1 MKRKFISAMLFGA
14 LLIAPATTFVG
25 CADYDD
31 DIENLQDQITN
42 NATTLD
48 QLTKEKIQNVET
60 EIESLK
66 AANKQLQEAL
76 DKAKS
81 EGTDADAAT
90 LAAAQKLVEDAQAQ
104 LQAALD
110 AVNGDIT
117 GINGKITDIN
127 GQIIDLDAK
136 YTTANGQIIDLN
148 GKISDLDARL
158 LAQDGRLKS
167 VESLLAADGKLTLA
181 INDAQAL
188 AEKAYN
194 LAEQTAATAEANK
207 QAIKDA
213 ADNLKSIKESLEGQI
228 NTLSDKVNDLSKKLA
243 DQNAD
248 ITAQINSLKS
258 QLKDAQDGISANG
271 DKINENKQKID
282 GIVNQ
287 LLELEGK
294 IAANKLAVETL
305 ESNFLTKVNELV
317 AGPNGLKTS
326 IDGLK
331 NANETVNQR
340 LEAIDGR
347 LDGVDGRLDG
357 IDELIQ
363 SLAKSSDVTSSIDQ
377 LRQEIEAKI
386 GKLNEEGKKESVA
399 TLIAGINSSITSI
412 QGDITRIDGE
422 ITRIDGLIDVLF
434 TDLSNLVTS
443 LEIQDNTF
451 DAVWGK
457 VTAAN
462 VGNFAKDD
470 TKRLVC
476 FPEAS
481 NRKATRAFD
490 EYTVE
495 DVSGDMYLTI
505 NPTDIDFDNLK
516 VDLRNSL
523 DEKSTAYTLT
533 RAEVAE
539 GHLITRATKAQNGLY
554 HFRYKCSNTKP
565 SAEPQVSNVAY
576 AATVTF
582 PWTKK
587 GEKKPSERSVYSK
600 YDITFRPTRATAVAS
615 DGFGIGFDSE
625 VNTFNQTSVVNQPSW
640 NSIETKGVVRPV
652 ANKEN
657 PDAAFLVKLLLNTDH
672 KVYAKYIKC
681 TNALNS
687 NGGYDANAVAD
698 INKQSSAFDK
708 VIYATDKATDKDDP
722 DFKSLTIDVN
732 KYNGYTVS
740 FDYYIWNYDGSV
752 LKRTYTLN
760 FTKPLIADDNAHAE
774 VTPEAKTEQTAFADD
789 FANTLCMDAKRSIW
803 TGKATKFNV
812 LPISGEDAGS
822 VKSVTLTSADKQTNY
837 VSCNYNNGTKVAL
850 NHQNEIKN
858 LKFAYDP
865 TTIDLNKTYKFKVV
879 FYDANDNEVNTVNV
893 SYTMKTPTKWKEKI
907 VRGTNLFNNNV
918 AIFWAMSE
926 LDSNGNIVAAYGD
939 FSSIIANVNM
949 NFNNEGSK
957 ILFKNTDVYSQQNN
971 NLTYQPTSGL
981 TSYDKFVVPFAA
993 VDNNHIYNISAGVEY
1008 FGCRNLWQAVGGDG
1022 DFAVK
1027 FASRVLNAKGFN
1039 ASATI
1044 AYGAS
1049 TNINN
1054 ASINAYDPSK
1064 GFSNGQ
1070 GTKMNFLGSS
1080 SIDAQIKDV
1089 KVKFMNEG
1097 DKPLFSKAYLADAAG
1112 NMVEDMLTN
1121 TVTTP
1126 NNAAKADHIVLETK
1140 DKASVQLGHTTVTL
1154 QLFVTDVFGHCS
1166 EKNQYNIT
1174 IKIDPNLIPSHIKH
1188 RR

>member
-31 DIENLQDQITN
+31 DIENLQGQITN

-117 GINGKITDIN
+117 GINGKI
-127 GQIIDLDAK
+127 
-136 YTTANGQIIDLN
+136 
-148 GKISDLDARL
+148 SDLDARL

-194 LAEQTAATAEANK
+194 LAEKTAATADANK

-213 ADNLKSIKESLEGQI
+213 AENLKSIKESLEGQI

-258 QLKDAQDGISANG
+258 QLNDANEGISANG
-271 DKINENKQKID
+271 DKIIKNKQKID
-282 GIVNQ
+282 EIVGQLTELQNQ
-287 LLELEGK
+287 
-294 IAANKLAVETL
+294 INANKSKVETL
-305 ESNFLTKVNELV
+305 ESNYLSKVNELV
-317 AGPNGLKTS
+317 AGQNGLKTS
-326 IDGLK
+326 IEGLK
-331 NANETVNQR
+331 SANETINQR
-340 LEAIDGR
+340 LESAEGR
-347 LDGVDGRLDG
+347 LDT
-357 IDELIQ
+357 IDDLIA
-363 SLAKSSDVTSSIDQ
+363 SLAKSSDVTSSIDR
-377 LRQEIEAKI
+377 LREEIEAKI
-386 GKLNEEGKKESVA
+386 GKLNEEGKDDTVA
-399 TLIAGINSSITSI
+399 SLIAGINSSITSI

-476 FPEAS
+476 FPEKS

-554 HFRYKCSNTKP
+554 HFRYKCGNTKP
-565 SAEPQVSNVAY
+565 EAEPQVSNVAY

-615 DGFGIGFDSE
+615 NGFGIGFDSE

-837 VSCNYNNGTKVAL
+837 VSCNYNNTTKVAL

-865 TTIDLNKTYKFKVV
+865 TAIDLNKTYKFKVV

-949 NFNNEGSK
+949 NFDNEGSK

-1080 SIDAQIKDV
+1080 IDAQIKDV

-1140 DKASVQLGHTTVTL
+1140 DKASVQLGHATVTL
-1154 QLFVTDVFGHCS
+1154 HLFVTDVFGHCS

>member
-31 DIENLQDQITN
+31 DIENLQGQITN

-117 GINGKITDIN
+117 DI
-127 GQIIDLDAK
+127 
-136 YTTANGQIIDLN
+136 N

-258 QLKDAQDGISANG
+258 QLSDAKDGISANG
-271 DKINENKQKID
+271 DKINKNKQKID
-282 GIVNQ
+282 EIVGQLTELQNQ
-287 LLELEGK
+287 VAK
-294 IAANKLAVETL
+294 NKLAVETL
-305 ESNFLTKVNELV
+305 ESNYLSKVNELV
-317 AGPNGLKTS
+317 AGQNGLKTS
-326 IDGLK
+326 IEGLK
-331 NANETVNQR
+331 SANETINQR
-340 LEAIDGR
+340 LESAEGR
-347 LDGVDGRLDG
+347 LDT
-357 IDELIQ
+357 IDDLIA
-363 SLAKSSDVTSSIDQ
+363 SLAKSSDVTSSIDR
-377 LRQEIEAKI
+377 LREEIEAKI
-386 GKLNEEGKKESVA
+386 GKLNEEGKDDTVA
-399 TLIAGINSSITSI
+399 SLIAGINSSITSI

-476 FPEAS
+476 FPEKS

-554 HFRYKCSNTKP
+554 HFRYKCGNTKP
-565 SAEPQVSNVAY
+565 SAEPQASNVAY

-587 GEKKPSERSVYSK
+587 GEKKASERSVYSK

-625 VNTFNQTSVVNQPSW
+625 VNTFNQTSVVNQPTW

-657 PDAAFLVKLLLNTDH
+657 PDAAFLVKLLLNTDQ

-760 FTKPLIADDNAHAE
+760 FTKPLIADDNAHAV

-850 NHQNEIKN
+850 NNQNEIKN

-865 TTIDLNKTYKFKVV
+865 TAIDLNKTYKFRVV

-893 SYTMKTPTKWKEKI
+893 SYTMKAPTGWNAKI
-907 VRGTNLFNNNV
+907 VRGTNLFNNDV

-926 LDSNGNIVAAYGD
+926 LGTSGNVVAAYGD

-949 NFNNEGSK
+949 NFDNEGSK

-971 NLTYQPTSGL
+971 NLTYQPASGL

-1008 FGCRNLWQAVGGDG
+1008 FGCRNLWQAAGGDG
-1022 DFAVK
+1022 NFKVK

-1044 AYGAS
+1044 AYGAN

-1054 ASINAYDPSK
+1054 GSINAYDPSK

-1070 GTKMNFLGSS
+1070 GTKMNFLGS

-1097 DKPLFSKAYLADAAG
+1097 DKPLFSKAYLADDAG

>member
-31 DIENLQDQITN
+31 DIENLQGQITN

-117 GINGKITDIN
+117 GINGKI
-127 GQIIDLDAK
+127 
-136 YTTANGQIIDLN
+136 
-148 GKISDLDARL
+148 SDLDARL

-213 ADNLKSIKESLEGQI
+213 AANLKSIKESLEGQI
-228 NTLSDKVNDLSKKLA
+228 NTLSEKVNDLSKELA
-243 DQNAD
+243 KQNAD

-258 QLKDAQDGISANG
+258 QLSDANEGISANG
-271 DKINENKQKID
+271 DKINKNKQKID
-282 GIVNQ
+282 EIVGQLTELQNQ
-287 LLELEGK
+287 
-294 IAANKLAVETL
+294 INANKSKVETL
-305 ESNFLTKVNELV
+305 ESNYLSKVNELV
-317 AGPNGLKTS
+317 AGQNGLKTS
-326 IDGLK
+326 IEGLK
-331 NANETVNQR
+331 SANETINQR
-340 LEAIDGR
+340 LESAEGR
-347 LDGVDGRLDG
+347 LDTIED
-357 IDELIQ
+357 LIA

-386 GKLNEEGKKESVA
+386 GKLNEEGKDDTVA
-399 TLIAGINSSITSI
+399 SLIAGINTSITSI
-412 QGDITRIDGE
+412 QDDITRIDGE

-476 FPEAS
+476 FPEKS

-565 SAEPQVSNVAY
+565 EAEPQASNVAY

-625 VNTFNQTSVVNQPSW
+625 VNTFNQTSVVNQPTW

-681 TNALNS
+681 TKALNS

-740 FDYYIWNYDGSV
+740 FAYYIWNYDGSV

-837 VSCNYNNGTKVAL
+837 VSCNYNNTTKVAL

-879 FYDANDNEVNTVNV
+879 FYDVNDNEVNTVNV

-949 NFNNEGSK
+949 NFDNEGSK

-1044 AYGAS
+1044 AYGDS

-1064 GFSNGQ
+1064 GFFSNGQ
-1070 GTKMNFLGSS
+1070 GTKMNFLGS

-1140 DKASVQLGHTTVTL
+1140 DKASVQLGHATVTL
-1154 QLFVTDVFGHCS
+1154 HLFVTDVFGHCS

>member
-14 LLIAPATTFVG
+14 LLVAPATTFVG

-31 DIENLQDQITN
+31 DIENLQGQITN

-117 GINGKITDIN
+117 GINGKI
-127 GQIIDLDAK
+127 
-136 YTTANGQIIDLN
+136 
-148 GKISDLDARL
+148 SDLDARL

-207 QAIKDA
+207 QAIKDT

-258 QLKDAQDGISANG
+258 QLNDANEGISANG
-271 DKINENKQKID
+271 DKIKANKQKID
-282 GIVNQ
+282 EIVGQLTELQNQ
-287 LLELEGK
+287 
-294 IAANKLAVETL
+294 INANKSKVETL
-305 ESNFLTKVNELV
+305 ESNYLSKVNELV
-317 AGPNGLKTS
+317 AGQNGLKTS
-326 IDGLK
+326 IEGLK
-331 NANETVNQR
+331 SANETINQR
-340 LEAIDGR
+340 LESAEGR
-347 LDGVDGRLDG
+347 LDT
-357 IDELIQ
+357 IDDLIA
-363 SLAKSSDVTSSIDQ
+363 SLAKSSDVTSSIDR
-377 LRQEIEAKI
+377 LREEIEAKI
-386 GKLNEEGKKESVA
+386 GKLNEEGKDDTVA
-399 TLIAGINSSITSI
+399 SLIAGINSSITSI
-412 QGDITRIDGE
+412 QDDITRIDGE

-476 FPEAS
+476 FPEKS

-554 HFRYKCSNTKP
+554 HFRYKCGNTKP
-565 SAEPQVSNVAY
+565 EAEPQVSNVAY

-615 DGFGIGFDSE
+615 NGFGIGFDSE
-625 VNTFNQTSVVNQPSW
+625 VNTFNQTSEVPQPTW

-657 PDAAFLVKLLLNTDH
+657 PDAAFLVKLMLNTDH

-687 NGGYDANAVAD
+687 NGAYDGNAVAD

-789 FANTLCMDAKRSIW
+789 FAKTLCMDAKRSIW

-812 LPISGEDAGS
+812 LPISGENAGS

-837 VSCNYNNGTKVAL
+837 VSCNYNNATKVAL
-850 NHQNEIKN
+850 NHQNDIKN
-858 LKFAYDP
+858 LKFVYDP

-893 SYTMKTPTKWKEKI
+893 SYTMKAPTGLNTKI
-907 VRGTNLFNNNV
+907 VRGTNLFNNDV

-926 LDSNGNIVAAYGD
+926 PGVDQSGNPIVTAAYGD
-939 FSSIIANVNM
+939 FSSIIAHVNE
-949 NFNNEGSK
+949 NLDGNNSK
-957 ILFKNTDVYSQQNN
+957 IWFKNTDVYSQQNN
-971 NLTYQPTSGL
+971 NLAYQPTSGL
-981 TSYDKFVVPFAA
+981 TSYNKFVVPFAA

-1008 FGCRNLWQAVGGDG
+1008 FGCNNLWQAAGGDG
-1022 DFAVK
+1022 NFKVK

-1054 ASINAYDPSK
+1054 GSINAYDPSK

-1070 GTKMNFLGSS
+1070 GTKMNFLGSG
-1080 SIDAQIKDV
+1080 IDAQIKDV
-1089 KVKFMNEG
+1089 KVYFKNEG
-1097 DKPLFSKAYLADAAG
+1097 DMPLFTKAYLADAHG

-1140 DKASVQLGHTTVTL
+1140 DKASVQLGQTTITL
-1154 QLFVTDVFGHCS
+1154 QLVVTDVFGHS
-1166 EKNQYNIT
+1166 SKKDQYNIT
-1174 IKIDPNLIPSHIKH
+1174 IKIDPNLTPSHINH

>member
-31 DIENLQDQITN
+31 DIENLQGQITN

-81 EGTDADAAT
+81 EGSDADAAT

-117 GINGKITDIN
+117 GI
-127 GQIIDLDAK
+127 
-136 YTTANGQIIDLN
+136 N

-213 ADNLKSIKESLEGQI
+213 AANLKSIKESLEGQI
-228 NTLSDKVNDLSKKLA
+228 NTLGEKVNELSTKLA
-243 DQNAD
+243 KQNAD

-258 QLKDAQDGISANG
+258 QLDDAKNGISANG
-271 DKINENKQKID
+271 NKITENEQKIS

-287 LLELEGK
+287 LEELK
-294 IAANKLAVETL
+294 NQIAANKLAVERL
-305 ESNFLTKVNELV
+305 ESNYLSKLGDIVNEQ
-317 AGPNGLKTS
+317 GGLKTS
-326 IDGLK
+326 IEGLK
-331 NANETVNQR
+331 NANE
-340 LEAIDGR
+340 AIEGR
-347 LDGVDGRLDG
+347 LNTAESRLDT
-357 IDELIQ
+357 IDELIE
-363 SLAKSSDVTSSIDQ
+363 SLAKSSDVKNNIDE
-377 LRQEIEAKI
+377 LRREIEAKI
-386 GKLNEEGKKESVA
+386 GKLNEEGKDDTVA
-399 TLIAGINSSITSI
+399 SLIAGINTSITSI

-476 FPEAS
+476 FPEKS

-554 HFRYKCSNTKP
+554 HFRYKCGNTKP
-565 SAEPQVSNVAY
+565 EAEPQVSKVAY

-625 VNTFNQTSVVNQPSW
+625 VNTFNQTSVVPQPTW

-687 NGGYDANAVAD
+687 NGAYDANAVAD

-858 LKFAYDP
+858 LKFVYNP

-893 SYTMKTPTKWKEKI
+893 SYTMKAPTGLNAKI
-907 VRGTNLFNNNV
+907 VRGTNLFNNDV

-926 LDSNGNIVAAYGD
+926 LGTSGNVVAAYGD
-939 FSSIIANVNM
+939 FSSIIAHVNE
-949 NFNNEGSK
+949 NLDGNNSK
-957 ILFKNTDVYSQQNN
+957 IWFKNTDVYSQQNN
-971 NLTYQPTSGL
+971 NLAYKPESGL
-981 TSYDKFVVPFAA
+981 TSYNKFVVPFAA

-1008 FGCRNLWQAVGGDG
+1008 FGCNNLWQAAGGDG
-1022 DFAVK
+1022 NFKVK

-1054 ASINAYDPSK
+1054 GSINAYDPSK

-1080 SIDAQIKDV
+1080 IDAQIKDV
-1089 KVKFMNEG
+1089 KVYFKNEG
-1097 DKPLFSKAYLADAAG
+1097 DMPLFSKAYLADAAG

-1121 TVTTP
+1121 TKTTP
-1126 NNAAKADHIVLETK
+1126 NNAAMADHIVLETK
-1140 DKASVQLGHTTVTL
+1140 DKASVQLGQTTITL
-1154 QLFVTDVFGHCS
+1154 QLVVTDVFGHS
-1166 EKNQYNIT
+1166 SKKDQYNIT
-1174 IKIDPNLIPSHIKH
+1174 IKIDPNLTPSHINH

>member
-31 DIENLQDQITN
+31 DIENLQGQITN

-117 GINGKITDIN
+117 GINGKI
-127 GQIIDLDAK
+127 
-136 YTTANGQIIDLN
+136 
-148 GKISDLDARL
+148 SDLDARL

-228 NTLSDKVNDLSKKLA
+228 NTLSEKVNDLSKKLA

-258 QLKDAQDGISANG
+258 QLNDANEGISANG
-271 DKINENKQKID
+271 DKIKANKQKID
-282 GIVNQ
+282 EIVGQLTELQNQ
-287 LLELEGK
+287 
-294 IAANKLAVETL
+294 INANKSKVETL
-305 ESNFLTKVNELV
+305 ESNYLSKVNELV
-317 AGPNGLKTS
+317 AGQNGLKTS
-326 IDGLK
+326 IEDLK
-331 NANETVNQR
+331 SANETINQR
-340 LEAIDGR
+340 LESAEGR
-347 LDGVDGRLDG
+347 LDTIED
-357 IDELIQ
+357 LIA

-386 GKLNEEGKKESVA
+386 GKLNEEGKDDTVA
-399 TLIAGINSSITSI
+399 SLIAGINTSITSI

-462 VGNFAKDD
+462 VAGFAKDD
-470 TKRLVC
+470 TKHLVC

-554 HFRYKCSNTKP
+554 HFRYKCGNTKP
-565 SAEPQVSNVAY
+565 SAEPQASNVAY

-587 GEKKPSERSVYSK
+587 GEKKASERSVYSK

-625 VNTFNQTSVVNQPSW
+625 VNTFNQTSEQAQPTW

-657 PDAAFLVKLLLNTDH
+657 PDAAFLVKLLLNADH

-687 NGGYDANAVAD
+687 NGGYDGNAVAD

-774 VTPEAKTEQTAFADD
+774 VTPEAKTDQTAFADD

-812 LPISGEDAGS
+812 LPISGENAGS
-822 VKSVTLTSADKQTNY
+822 VKSVTLTSADKQTDY

-850 NHQNEIKN
+850 NHQNDIKN
-858 LKFAYDP
+858 LKFVYDP

-893 SYTMKTPTKWKEKI
+893 SYTMKAPTGLNAKI
-907 VRGTNLFNNNV
+907 VRGTNLFNNDV

-926 LDSNGNIVAAYGD
+926 HGVDQSGNPIVTAAYGD
-939 FSSIIANVNM
+939 FSSIIAHVNE
-949 NFNNEGSK
+949 NLDGNNSK
-957 ILFKNTDVYSQQNN
+957 IWFKNTDVYSQQNN
-971 NLTYQPTSGL
+971 NLAYKPESGL
-981 TSYDKFVVPFAA
+981 TSYNKFVVPFAA

-1008 FGCRNLWQAVGGDG
+1008 FGCNNLWQAAGGDG
-1022 DFAVK
+1022 NFKVK

-1054 ASINAYDPSK
+1054 GSINAYDPSK

-1080 SIDAQIKDV
+1080 IDAQIKDV
-1089 KVKFMNEG
+1089 KVYFKNEG
-1097 DKPLFSKAYLADAAG
+1097 DMPLFSKAYLADAHG

-1140 DKASVQLGHTTVTL
+1140 DKASVQLGQTTITL
-1154 QLFVTDVFGHCS
+1154 QLVVTDVFGHS
-1166 EKNQYNIT
+1166 SKKDQYNIT
-1174 IKIDPNLIPSHIKH
+1174 IKIDPNLTPSNIKH

>member
-31 DIENLQDQITN
+31 DIENLQGQITN

-117 GINGKITDIN
+117 GINGKI
-127 GQIIDLDAK
+127 
-136 YTTANGQIIDLN
+136 
-148 GKISDLDARL
+148 SDLDARL

-213 ADNLKSIKESLEGQI
+213 AENLKSIKESLEGQI
-228 NTLSDKVNDLSKKLA
+228 NTLSEKVNELSKKLA

-258 QLKDAQDGISANG
+258 QLQDAKDGISANG
-271 DKINENKQKID
+271 NKITENKQKID
-282 GIVNQ
+282 EIVGQLTELQNQ
-287 LLELEGK
+287 
-294 IAANKLAVETL
+294 INANKSKVETL
-305 ESNFLTKVNELV
+305 ESNYLSKVNELV
-317 AGPNGLKTS
+317 AGQNGLKTS
-326 IDGLK
+326 IEGLK
-331 NANETVNQR
+331 SANETINQR
-340 LEAIDGR
+340 LESAEGR
-347 LDGVDGRLDG
+347 LDT
-357 IDELIQ
+357 IDDLIA
-363 SLAKSSDVTSSIDQ
+363 SLAKSSDVTSSIDR
-377 LRQEIEAKI
+377 LREEIEAKI
-386 GKLNEEGKKESVA
+386 GKLNEEGKDDTVA
-399 TLIAGINSSITSI
+399 SLIAGINSSITSI

-451 DAVWGK
+451 DAVWGR

-462 VGNFAKDD
+462 VAGFAKDD

-554 HFRYKCSNTKP
+554 HFRYKCGNTKP

-615 DGFGIGFDSE
+615 NGFGIGFDSE
-625 VNTFNQTSVVNQPSW
+625 VNTFNQTSIVPQPTW

-865 TTIDLNKTYKFKVV
+865 TAIDLNKTYKFRVV

-949 NFNNEGSK
+949 NFDNEGSK

-1080 SIDAQIKDV
+1080 IDAQIKDV

-1097 DKPLFSKAYLADAAG
+1097 DKPLFSKAYLADAHG

>member
-31 DIENLQDQITN
+31 DIENLQGQITN

-117 GINGKITDIN
+117 GINGN
-127 GQIIDLDAK
+127 
-136 YTTANGQIIDLN
+136 
-148 GKISDLDARL
+148 ISSLDARL

-258 QLKDAQDGISANG
+258 QLNDANEGISANG
-271 DKINENKQKID
+271 DKIKANKQKID
-282 GIVNQ
+282 EIVGQLTELQNQ
-287 LLELEGK
+287 
-294 IAANKLAVETL
+294 INANKSKVETL
-305 ESNFLTKVNELV
+305 ESNYLSKVNELV
-317 AGPNGLKTS
+317 AGQNGLKTS
-326 IDGLK
+326 IEGLK
-331 NANETVNQR
+331 SANETINQR
-340 LEAIDGR
+340 LESAEGR
-347 LDGVDGRLDG
+347 LDTIED
-357 IDELIQ
+357 LIA

-386 GKLNEEGKKESVA
+386 GKLNEEGKDDTVA
-399 TLIAGINSSITSI
+399 SLIAGINTSITSI

-476 FPEAS
+476 FPEKS

-565 SAEPQVSNVAY
+565 EAEPQASNVAY

-625 VNTFNQTSVVNQPSW
+625 VNTFNQTSVVPQPTW

-681 TNALNS
+681 TKASLNS
-687 NGGYDANAVAD
+687 NGANDGNAVAD

-740 FDYYIWNYDGSV
+740 FDYFIWNYDGSV

-850 NHQNEIKN
+850 SHQNEIKN
-858 LKFAYDP
+858 LKFVYDP

-893 SYTMKTPTKWKEKI
+893 SYTMKAPTGLNAKI
-907 VRGTNLFNNNV
+907 VRGTNLFNNDV

-926 LDSNGNIVAAYGD
+926 LGTSGNVVAAYGD
-939 FSSIIANVNM
+939 FSSIIAHVNE
-949 NFNNEGSK
+949 NLDGNNSK
-957 ILFKNTDVYSQQNN
+957 IWFKNTDVYSQQNN
-971 NLTYQPTSGL
+971 NLAYRPESGL
-981 TSYDKFVVPFAA
+981 TSYNKFVVPFAA

-1008 FGCRNLWQAVGGDG
+1008 FGCNNLWQAAGGDG
-1022 DFAVK
+1022 NFKVK

-1054 ASINAYDPSK
+1054 GSINAYDPSK

-1080 SIDAQIKDV
+1080 IDAQIKDV
-1089 KVKFMNEG
+1089 KVYFKNEG
-1097 DKPLFSKAYLADAAG
+1097 DMPLFSKAYLADAAG
-1112 NMVEDMLTN
+1112 HMIEDMLTN

-1140 DKASVQLGHTTVTL
+1140 DKASVQLGQTTITL
-1154 QLFVTDVFGHCS
+1154 QLVVTDVFGHS
-1166 EKNQYNIT
+1166 SKKDQYNIT
-1174 IKIDPNLIPSHIKH
+1174 IKIDPNLTPSHINH

>member
-31 DIENLQDQITN
+31 DIENLQGQITN

-117 GINGKITDIN
+117 GINGKI
-127 GQIIDLDAK
+127 
-136 YTTANGQIIDLN
+136 
-148 GKISDLDARL
+148 SDLDARL

-194 LAEQTAATAEANK
+194 LAEQTSATAEANK

-228 NTLSDKVNDLSKKLA
+228 NTLSGKVNELSKKLA

-258 QLKDAQDGISANG
+258 QLNDANEGISANG
-271 DKINENKQKID
+271 DKIKANKQKID
-282 GIVNQ
+282 EIVGQLTELQNQ
-287 LLELEGK
+287 
-294 IAANKLAVETL
+294 INANKSKVETL
-305 ESNFLTKVNELV
+305 ESNYLSKVNELV
-317 AGPNGLKTS
+317 AGQNGLKTS
-326 IDGLK
+326 IEGLK
-331 NANETVNQR
+331 SANETINQR
-340 LEAIDGR
+340 LESAEGR
-347 LDGVDGRLDG
+347 LDT
-357 IDELIQ
+357 IDDLIA
-363 SLAKSSDVTSSIDQ
+363 SLAKSSDVTSSIDR
-377 LRQEIEAKI
+377 LREEIEAKI
-386 GKLNEEGKKESVA
+386 GKLNEEGKDDTVA
-399 TLIAGINSSITSI
+399 SLIAGINSSITSI

-451 DAVWGK
+451 DAVWGR

-462 VGNFAKDD
+462 VAGFAKDD

-476 FPEAS
+476 FPEKS

-565 SAEPQVSNVAY
+565 EAEPQASNVAY

-625 VNTFNQTSVVNQPSW
+625 VNTFNQTSVVPQLTW

-687 NGGYDANAVAD
+687 NGAYDGNAVAD

-708 VIYATDKATDKDDP
+708 VIYATDKATDKADP

-812 LPISGEDAGS
+812 LPISGENAGS

-858 LKFAYDP
+858 LKFVYDP

-893 SYTMKTPTKWKEKI
+893 SYTMKAPTGLNAKI
-907 VRGTNLFNNNV
+907 VRGTNLFNNDV

-926 LDSNGNIVAAYGD
+926 LGTSGNVVAAYGD
-939 FSSIIANVNM
+939 FSSIIAHVNE
-949 NFNNEGSK
+949 NLDGNNSK
-957 ILFKNTDVYSQQNN
+957 IWFKNTDVYSQQNN
-971 NLTYQPTSGL
+971 NLAYQPTSGL
-981 TSYDKFVVPFAA
+981 TSYNKFVVPFAA

-1008 FGCRNLWQAVGGDG
+1008 FGCNNLWQAAGGDG
-1022 DFAVK
+1022 NFKVK

-1054 ASINAYDPSK
+1054 GSINAYDPSK

-1070 GTKMNFLGSS
+1070 GTKMNFLGSG
-1080 SIDAQIKDV
+1080 IDAQIKDV
-1089 KVKFMNEG
+1089 KVYFKNEG
-1097 DKPLFSKAYLADAAG
+1097 DMPLFSKAYLADAHG

-1140 DKASVQLGHTTVTL
+1140 DKASVQLGQTTITL
-1154 QLFVTDVFGHCS
+1154 QLVVTDVFGHS
-1166 EKNQYNIT
+1166 SKKDQYNIT
-1174 IKIDPNLIPSHIKH
+1174 IKIDPNLTPSHINH

>member
-31 DIENLQDQITN
+31 DIENLQGQITN

-48 QLTKEKIQNVET
+48 QLTKEKIKNVET

-81 EGTDADAAT
+81 EGSDADAAT

-117 GINGKITDIN
+117 GI
-127 GQIIDLDAK
+127 
-136 YTTANGQIIDLN
+136 N

-258 QLKDAQDGISANG
+258 QLNDANEGISANG
-271 DKINENKQKID
+271 DKIKANKQKID
-282 GIVNQ
+282 EIVGQLTELQNQ
-287 LLELEGK
+287 
-294 IAANKLAVETL
+294 INANKSKVETL
-305 ESNFLTKVNELV
+305 ESNYLSKVNELV
-317 AGPNGLKTS
+317 AGQNGLKTS
-326 IDGLK
+326 IEGLK
-331 NANETVNQR
+331 SANETINQR
-340 LEAIDGR
+340 LESAEGR
-347 LDGVDGRLDG
+347 LDT
-357 IDELIQ
+357 IDDLIA
-363 SLAKSSDVTSSIDQ
+363 SLAKSSDVTSSIDR
-377 LRQEIEAKI
+377 LREEIEAKI
-386 GKLNEEGKKESVA
+386 GKLNEEGKDDTVA
-399 TLIAGINSSITSI
+399 SLIAGINSSITSI
-412 QGDITRIDGE
+412 QDDITRIDGE

-462 VGNFAKDD
+462 VENFAKDD

-476 FPEAS
+476 FPEKS

-554 HFRYKCSNTKP
+554 HFRYKCGNTKP
-565 SAEPQVSNVAY
+565 EAEPQVSNVAY

-615 DGFGIGFDSE
+615 NGFGIGFDSE
-625 VNTFNQTSVVNQPSW
+625 VNTFNQTSEVSQPTW

-657 PDAAFLVKLLLNTDH
+657 PDAAFLVKLMLNTDH

-681 TNALNS
+681 INALNS
-687 NGGYDANAVAD
+687 NGAYDGNAVAD

-858 LKFAYDP
+858 LKFVYDP

-893 SYTMKTPTKWKEKI
+893 SYTMKAPTGLNAKI
-907 VRGTNLFNNNV
+907 VRGTNLFNNDV

-926 LDSNGNIVAAYGD
+926 LGTSGNVVAAYGD
-939 FSSIIANVNM
+939 FSSIIAHVNE
-949 NFNNEGSK
+949 NLDGNNSK
-957 ILFKNTDVYSQQNN
+957 IWFKNTDVYSQQNN
-971 NLTYQPTSGL
+971 NLAYKPESGL
-981 TSYDKFVVPFAA
+981 TSYNKFVVPFAA

-1008 FGCRNLWQAVGGDG
+1008 FGCNNLWQAAGGDG
-1022 DFAVK
+1022 NFKVK

-1054 ASINAYDPSK
+1054 GSINAYDPSK

-1080 SIDAQIKDV
+1080 IDAQIKDV
-1089 KVKFMNEG
+1089 KVYFKNEG
-1097 DKPLFSKAYLADAAG
+1097 DMPLFSKAYLADAAG

-1121 TVTTP
+1121 TKTTP

-1140 DKASVQLGHTTVTL
+1140 DKASVQLGQTTITL
-1154 QLFVTDVFGHCS
+1154 QLVVTDVFGHS
-1166 EKNQYNIT
+1166 SKKDQYNIT
-1174 IKIDPNLIPSHIKH
+1174 IKIDPNLTPSHINH

>member
-31 DIENLQDQITN
+31 DIENLQGQITN

-117 GINGKITDIN
+117 GI
-127 GQIIDLDAK
+127 
-136 YTTANGQIIDLN
+136 N

-258 QLKDAQDGISANG
+258 QLNDANEGISANG
-271 DKINENKQKID
+271 DKIKANKQKID
-282 GIVNQ
+282 EIVGQLTELQNQ
-287 LLELEGK
+287 
-294 IAANKLAVETL
+294 INANKSKVETL
-305 ESNFLTKVNELV
+305 ESNYLSKVNELV
-317 AGPNGLKTS
+317 AGQNGLKTS
-326 IDGLK
+326 IEGLK
-331 NANETVNQR
+331 SANETINQR
-340 LEAIDGR
+340 LESAEGR
-347 LDGVDGRLDG
+347 LDTIED
-357 IDELIQ
+357 LIA

-386 GKLNEEGKKESVA
+386 GKLNEEGKDDTVA
-399 TLIAGINSSITSI
+399 SLIAGINSSITSI

-451 DAVWGK
+451 DAVWGR

-476 FPEAS
+476 FPEKS

-554 HFRYKCSNTKP
+554 HFRYKCGNTKP
-565 SAEPQVSNVAY
+565 SAEPQASNVAY

-625 VNTFNQTSVVNQPSW
+625 VNTFNQTSVVPQPTW

-760 FTKPLIADDNAHAE
+760 FTKPLIADDNAHAV

-865 TTIDLNKTYKFKVV
+865 TTIDLNKTYKFRVV

-893 SYTMKTPTKWKEKI
+893 SYTMKAPTGWNAKI
-907 VRGTNLFNNNV
+907 VRGTNLFNNDV

-926 LDSNGNIVAAYGD
+926 LGTSGNVVAAYGD

-949 NFNNEGSK
+949 NFDNEGSK

-971 NLTYQPTSGL
+971 NLTYQPASGL

-1008 FGCRNLWQAVGGDG
+1008 FGCRNLWQAAGGDG
-1022 DFAVK
+1022 NFKVK

-1054 ASINAYDPSK
+1054 GSINAYDPSK

-1070 GTKMNFLGSS
+1070 GTKMNFLGS

-1174 IKIDPNLIPSHIKH
+1174 IKIDPNLIPSHINH

>member
-31 DIENLQDQITN
+31 DIENLQGQITN

-81 EGTDADAAT
+81 EGSDADAAT

-117 GINGKITDIN
+117 GI
-127 GQIIDLDAK
+127 
-136 YTTANGQIIDLN
+136 N

-194 LAEQTAATAEANK
+194 LAEKTAATADANK

-213 ADNLKSIKESLEGQI
+213 AANLKSIKESLEGQI

-258 QLKDAQDGISANG
+258 QLNDANEGISANG
-271 DKINENKQKID
+271 DKIIKNKQKID
-282 GIVNQ
+282 EIVDQLTELQNQ
-287 LLELEGK
+287 
-294 IAANKLAVETL
+294 IAKNKSAVETL
-305 ESNFLTKVNELV
+305 ESNFLTEIDKIVNEQ
-317 AGPNGLKTS
+317 NGLKTS
-326 IDGLK
+326 IEGLK
-331 NANETVNQR
+331 SANETVNQR
-340 LEAIDGR
+340 LESAEGR
-347 LDGVDGRLDG
+347 LDTIED
-357 IDELIQ
+357 LIA

-386 GKLNEEGKKESVA
+386 GKLNEEGKDDTVA
-399 TLIAGINSSITSI
+399 SLIAGINTSITSI
-412 QGDITRIDGE
+412 QGDITRINGE

-476 FPEAS
+476 FPEKS

-554 HFRYKCSNTKP
+554 HFRYKCGNTKP
-565 SAEPQVSNVAY
+565 SAEPQASNVAY

-625 VNTFNQTSVVNQPSW
+625 VNTFNQTSVVPQPTW

-760 FTKPLIADDNAHAE
+760 FTKPLIADDNAHAV

-850 NHQNEIKN
+850 THQNEIKN

-865 TTIDLNKTYKFKVV
+865 TAIDLNKTYKFRVV

-893 SYTMKTPTKWKEKI
+893 SYTMKAPTGWNAKI
-907 VRGTNLFNNNV
+907 VRGTNLFNNDV

-926 LDSNGNIVAAYGD
+926 LGTSGNVVAAYGD

-949 NFNNEGSK
+949 NFDNEGSK

-971 NLTYQPTSGL
+971 NLTYQPASGL

-1008 FGCRNLWQAVGGDG
+1008 FGCRNLWQAAGGDG
-1022 DFAVK
+1022 NFKVK

-1054 ASINAYDPSK
+1054 GSINAYDPSK
-1064 GFSNGQ
+1064 GFSNNGQ
-1070 GTKMNFLGSS
+1070 GTKMNFLGS

>member
-31 DIENLQDQITN
+31 DIENLQNQITN

-117 GINGKITDIN
+117 GINGN
-127 GQIIDLDAK
+127 
-136 YTTANGQIIDLN
+136 
-148 GKISDLDARL
+148 ISSLDARL

-228 NTLSDKVNDLSKKLA
+228 NTLSEKVNDLSKKLA

-258 QLKDAQDGISANG
+258 QLNDAKDGISANG
-271 DKINENKQKID
+271 DKINKNKQKID
-282 GIVNQ
+282 EIVGQLTELQNQ
-287 LLELEGK
+287 VAK
-294 IAANKLAVETL
+294 NKLAVETL
-305 ESNFLTKVNELV
+305 ESNYLSKVNELV
-317 AGPNGLKTS
+317 AGQNGLKTS
-326 IDGLK
+326 IEGLK
-331 NANETVNQR
+331 SANETINQR
-340 LEAIDGR
+340 LESAEGR
-347 LDGVDGRLDG
+347 LDTIED
-357 IDELIQ
+357 LIA

-377 LRQEIEAKI
+377 LREEIEAKI
-386 GKLNEEGKKESVA
+386 GKLNEEGKDDTVA
-399 TLIAGINSSITSI
+399 SLIAGINTSITSI

-462 VGNFAKDD
+462 VAGFAKDD

-554 HFRYKCSNTKP
+554 HFRYKCGNTKP
-565 SAEPQVSNVAY
+565 SAEPQASNVAY

-587 GEKKPSERSVYSK
+587 GEKKASERSVYSK

-625 VNTFNQTSVVNQPSW
+625 VNTFNQTSEQNQPTW

-774 VTPEAKTEQTAFADD
+774 VTPEAKTDQTAFADD

-812 LPISGEDAGS
+812 LPISGENAGS
-822 VKSVTLTSADKQTNY
+822 VKSVTLTSADKQTDY

-850 NHQNEIKN
+850 NHQNDIKN
-858 LKFAYDP
+858 LKFVYDP

-893 SYTMKTPTKWKEKI
+893 SYTMKAPTGLNAKI
-907 VRGTNLFNNNV
+907 VRGTNLFNNDV

-926 LDSNGNIVAAYGD
+926 HGTSGNVVAAYGD
-939 FSSIIANVNM
+939 FSSIIAHVNE
-949 NFNNEGSK
+949 NLDGNNSK
-957 ILFKNTDVYSQQNN
+957 IWFKNTDVYSQQNN
-971 NLTYQPTSGL
+971 NLAYKPESGL
-981 TSYDKFVVPFAA
+981 TSYNKFVVPFAA

-1008 FGCRNLWQAVGGDG
+1008 FGCNNLWQAAGGDG
-1022 DFAVK
+1022 NFKVK
-1027 FASRVLNAKGFN
+1027 FASRVLNAKDFN

-1054 ASINAYDPSK
+1054 GSINAYDPSK

-1080 SIDAQIKDV
+1080 IDAQIKDV
-1089 KVKFMNEG
+1089 KVYFKNEG
-1097 DKPLFSKAYLADAAG
+1097 DMPLFSKAYLADAAG

-1140 DKASVQLGHTTVTL
+1140 DKASVQLDQTTITL
-1154 QLFVTDVFGHCS
+1154 QLVVTDVFGHS
-1166 EKNQYNIT
+1166 SKKDQYNIT
-1174 IKIDPNLIPSHIKH
+1174 IKIDSNLTPSHINH

>member
-31 DIENLQDQITN
+31 DIENLQGQITN

-48 QLTKEKIQNVET
+48 QLTKEKIKNVET

-117 GINGKITDIN
+117 GINGKI
-127 GQIIDLDAK
+127 
-136 YTTANGQIIDLN
+136 
-148 GKISDLDARL
+148 SDLDARL

-194 LAEQTAATAEANK
+194 LAEKTAATADANK

-258 QLKDAQDGISANG
+258 QLNDANEGISANG
-271 DKINENKQKID
+271 DKIIKNKQKID
-282 GIVNQ
+282 EIVGQLTELQNQ
-287 LLELEGK
+287 
-294 IAANKLAVETL
+294 IAKNKSAVETL
-305 ESNFLTKVNELV
+305 ESNFLTEIDKIVNEQ
-317 AGPNGLKTS
+317 NGLKTS
-326 IDGLK
+326 IEGLK
-331 NANETVNQR
+331 SANETVNQR
-340 LEAIDGR
+340 LESAEGR
-347 LDGVDGRLDG
+347 LDTIED
-357 IDELIQ
+357 LIA

-386 GKLNEEGKKESVA
+386 GKLNEEGKDDTVA
-399 TLIAGINSSITSI
+399 SLIAGINTSITSI

-451 DAVWGK
+451 DAVWGR

-462 VGNFAKDD
+462 VGSFAKDD

-476 FPEAS
+476 FPEKS

-554 HFRYKCSNTKP
+554 HFRYKCGNTKP

-837 VSCNYNNGTKVAL
+837 VSCNYNNTTKVAL

-949 NFNNEGSK
+949 NFDNEGSK

-1080 SIDAQIKDV
+1080 IDAQIKDV

-1140 DKASVQLGHTTVTL
+1140 DKASVQLGHATVTL
-1154 QLFVTDVFGHCS
+1154 HLFVTDVFGHCS

>member
-31 DIENLQDQITN
+31 DIENLQGQITN

-117 GINGKITDIN
+117 GI
-127 GQIIDLDAK
+127 
-136 YTTANGQIIDLN
+136 N

-258 QLKDAQDGISANG
+258 QLNDANEGISANG
-271 DKINENKQKID
+271 DKIKANKQKID
-282 GIVNQ
+282 EIVGQLTELQNQ
-287 LLELEGK
+287 
-294 IAANKLAVETL
+294 INANKSKVETL
-305 ESNFLTKVNELV
+305 ESNYLSKVNELV
-317 AGPNGLKTS
+317 AGQNGLKTS
-326 IDGLK
+326 IEGLK
-331 NANETVNQR
+331 SANETINQR
-340 LEAIDGR
+340 LESAEGR
-347 LDGVDGRLDG
+347 LDT
-357 IDELIQ
+357 IDDLIA
-363 SLAKSSDVTSSIDQ
+363 SLAKSSDVTSSIDR
-377 LRQEIEAKI
+377 LREEIEAKI
-386 GKLNEEGKKESVA
+386 GKLNEDGKDDTVA
-399 TLIAGINSSITSI
+399 SLIAGINSSITSI

-451 DAVWGK
+451 DAVWGR

-462 VGNFAKDD
+462 VAGFAKDD

-554 HFRYKCSNTKP
+554 HFRYKCGNTKP
-565 SAEPQVSNVAY
+565 EAEPQVSNVAY

-837 VSCNYNNGTKVAL
+837 VSCNYNNTTKVAL

-949 NFNNEGSK
+949 NFDNEGSK

-993 VDNNHIYNISAGVEY
+993 VDNNHIYNFSAGVEY

-1064 GFSNGQ
+1064 GFSNNGQ
-1070 GTKMNFLGSS
+1070 GTKMNFLGS

-1126 NNAAKADHIVLETK
+1126 NNATKADHIVLETK
-1140 DKASVQLGHTTVTL
+1140 DKASVQLGHATVTL
-1154 QLFVTDVFGHCS
+1154 HLFVTDVFGHCS

-1174 IKIDPNLIPSHIKH
+1174 IKIDPNLTPSHINH

>member
-31 DIENLQDQITN
+31 DIENLQGQITN

-117 GINGKITDIN
+117 GINGKI
-127 GQIIDLDAK
+127 
-136 YTTANGQIIDLN
+136 
-148 GKISDLDARL
+148 SDLDARL

-194 LAEQTAATAEANK
+194 LAEKTAATADANK

-258 QLKDAQDGISANG
+258 QLNDANEGISANG
-271 DKINENKQKID
+271 DKIIKNKQKID
-282 GIVNQ
+282 EIVGQLTELQNQ
-287 LLELEGK
+287 
-294 IAANKLAVETL
+294 IAKNKSAVETL
-305 ESNFLTKVNELV
+305 ESNFLTEIDKIVNEQ
-317 AGPNGLKTS
+317 NGLKTS
-326 IDGLK
+326 IEGLK
-331 NANETVNQR
+331 SANETVNQR
-340 LEAIDGR
+340 LESAEGR
-347 LDGVDGRLDG
+347 LDTIED
-357 IDELIQ
+357 LIA

-386 GKLNEEGKKESVA
+386 GKLNEEGKDDTVA
-399 TLIAGINSSITSI
+399 SLIAGINTSITSI

-451 DAVWGK
+451 DAVWGR

-462 VGNFAKDD
+462 VGSFAKDD

-476 FPEAS
+476 FPEKS

-554 HFRYKCSNTKP
+554 HFRYKCGNTKP

-837 VSCNYNNGTKVAL
+837 VSCNYNNTTKVAL

-865 TTIDLNKTYKFKVV
+865 TAIDLNKTYKFKVV

-949 NFNNEGSK
+949 NFDNEGSK

-1080 SIDAQIKDV
+1080 IDAQIKDV

-1140 DKASVQLGHTTVTL
+1140 DKASVQLGHATVTL
-1154 QLFVTDVFGHCS
+1154 HLFVTDVFGHCS

>member
-14 LLIAPATTFVG
+14 LLVAPATTFVG

-31 DIENLQDQITN
+31 DIENLQGQITN

-117 GINGKITDIN
+117 GINGKI
-127 GQIIDLDAK
+127 
-136 YTTANGQIIDLN
+136 
-148 GKISDLDARL
+148 SDLDARL

-194 LAEQTAATAEANK
+194 LAEQTSATAEANK

-213 ADNLKSIKESLEGQI
+213 AENLKSIKESLEGQI

-258 QLKDAQDGISANG
+258 QLSDAKDGISANG
-271 DKINENKQKID
+271 DKINKNKQKID
-282 GIVNQ
+282 EIVGQLTELQNQ
-287 LLELEGK
+287 VAK
-294 IAANKLAVETL
+294 NKLAVETL
-305 ESNFLTKVNELV
+305 ESNYLSKVNELV
-317 AGPNGLKTS
+317 AGQNGLKTS
-326 IDGLK
+326 IEGLK
-331 NANETVNQR
+331 SANETINQR
-340 LEAIDGR
+340 LESAEGR
-347 LDGVDGRLDG
+347 LDTIED
-357 IDELIQ
+357 LIA

-386 GKLNEEGKKESVA
+386 GKLNEEGKDDTVA
-399 TLIAGINSSITSI
+399 SLIAGINTSITSI

-451 DAVWGK
+451 DAVWGR

-476 FPEAS
+476 FPEKS

-565 SAEPQVSNVAY
+565 EAEPQASNVAY

-625 VNTFNQTSVVNQPSW
+625 VNTFNQTSVVNQPTW

-760 FTKPLIADDNAHAE
+760 FTKPLIADDNAHAV

-865 TTIDLNKTYKFKVV
+865 TAIDLNKTYKFRVV

-893 SYTMKTPTKWKEKI
+893 SYTMKAPTGWNAKI
-907 VRGTNLFNNNV
+907 VRGTNLFNNDV

-926 LDSNGNIVAAYGD
+926 LGTSGNVVAAYGD

-949 NFNNEGSK
+949 NFDNEGSK

-971 NLTYQPTSGL
+971 NLTYQPASGL

-1008 FGCRNLWQAVGGDG
+1008 FGCRNLWQAAGGDG
-1022 DFAVK
+1022 NFKVK

-1054 ASINAYDPSK
+1054 GSINAYDPSK

-1080 SIDAQIKDV
+1080 IDAQIKDV

-1097 DKPLFSKAYLADAAG
+1097 DKPLFTKAYLADAAG

>member
-14 LLIAPATTFVG
+14 LLVAPATTFVG

-31 DIENLQDQITN
+31 DIENLQGQITN

-48 QLTKEKIQNVET
+48 QLTKEKIKNVET

-81 EGTDADAAT
+81 EGSDADAAT

-117 GINGKITDIN
+117 GI
-127 GQIIDLDAK
+127 
-136 YTTANGQIIDLN
+136 N

-194 LAEQTAATAEANK
+194 LAEKTAATADANK

-258 QLKDAQDGISANG
+258 QLNDANEGISANG
-271 DKINENKQKID
+271 DKIIKNKQKID
-282 GIVNQ
+282 EIVGQLTELQNQ
-287 LLELEGK
+287 
-294 IAANKLAVETL
+294 IAKNKSAVETL
-305 ESNFLTKVNELV
+305 ESNFLTEIDKIVNEQ
-317 AGPNGLKTS
+317 NGLKTS
-326 IDGLK
+326 IEGLK
-331 NANETVNQR
+331 SANETVNQR
-340 LEAIDGR
+340 LESAEGR
-347 LDGVDGRLDG
+347 LDTIED
-357 IDELIQ
+357 LIA

-386 GKLNEEGKKESVA
+386 GKLNEEGKDDTVA
-399 TLIAGINSSITSI
+399 SLIAGINTSITSI

-451 DAVWGK
+451 DAVWGR

-462 VGNFAKDD
+462 VGSFAKDD

-476 FPEAS
+476 FPEKS

-554 HFRYKCSNTKP
+554 HFRYKCGNTKP

-837 VSCNYNNGTKVAL
+837 VSCNYNNTTKVAL

-949 NFNNEGSK
+949 NFDNEGSK

-1080 SIDAQIKDV
+1080 IDAQIKDV

-1097 DKPLFSKAYLADAAG
+1097 DKPLFSKAYLADATG

-1140 DKASVQLGHTTVTL
+1140 DKASVQLGHATVTL
-1154 QLFVTDVFGHCS
+1154 HLFVTDVFGHCS

>member
-14 LLIAPATTFVG
+14 LLVAPATTFVG

-31 DIENLQDQITN
+31 DIENLQGQITN

-117 GINGKITDIN
+117 GINGKI
-127 GQIIDLDAK
+127 
-136 YTTANGQIIDLN
+136 
-148 GKISDLDARL
+148 SDLDARL

-213 ADNLKSIKESLEGQI
+213 TDNLKSIKESLEGQI

-258 QLKDAQDGISANG
+258 QLNDANEGISANG
-271 DKINENKQKID
+271 DKIKANKQKID
-282 GIVNQ
+282 EIVGQLTELQNQ
-287 LLELEGK
+287 
-294 IAANKLAVETL
+294 INANKSKVETL
-305 ESNFLTKVNELV
+305 ESNYLSKVNELV
-317 AGPNGLKTS
+317 AGQNGLKTS
-326 IDGLK
+326 IEGLK
-331 NANETVNQR
+331 SANETINQR
-340 LEAIDGR
+340 LESAEGR
-347 LDGVDGRLDG
+347 LDT
-357 IDELIQ
+357 IDDLIA
-363 SLAKSSDVTSSIDQ
+363 SLAKSSDVTSSIDR
-377 LRQEIEAKI
+377 LREEIEAKI
-386 GKLNEEGKKESVA
+386 GKLNEEGKDDTVA
-399 TLIAGINSSITSI
+399 SLIAGINSSITSI

-451 DAVWGK
+451 DAVWGR

-462 VGNFAKDD
+462 VGSFAKDD

-476 FPEAS
+476 FPEKS

-554 HFRYKCSNTKP
+554 HFRYKCGNTKP

-837 VSCNYNNGTKVAL
+837 VSCNYNNTTKVAL

-949 NFNNEGSK
+949 NFDNEGSK

-1080 SIDAQIKDV
+1080 IDAQIKDV

-1140 DKASVQLGHTTVTL
+1140 DKASVQLGHATVTL
-1154 QLFVTDVFGHCS
+1154 HLFVTDVFGHCS

>member
-14 LLIAPATTFVG
+14 LLVAPATTFVG

-31 DIENLQDQITN
+31 DIENLQGQITN

-90 LAAAQKLVEDAQAQ
+90 LAAAQKLVEAAQAQ

-117 GINGKITDIN
+117 GI
-127 GQIIDLDAK
+127 
-136 YTTANGQIIDLN
+136 N

-213 ADNLKSIKESLEGQI
+213 AENLKSIKESLEGQI
-228 NTLSDKVNDLSKKLA
+228 NTLSEKVNELSKKLA

-258 QLKDAQDGISANG
+258 QLSDAKDGISANG
-271 DKINENKQKID
+271 DKINKNKQKID
-282 GIVNQ
+282 EIVGQLTELQNQ
-287 LLELEGK
+287 
-294 IAANKLAVETL
+294 INANKSKVETL
-305 ESNFLTKVNELV
+305 ESNYLSKVNELV
-317 AGPNGLKTS
+317 AGQNGLKTS
-326 IDGLK
+326 IEGLK
-331 NANETVNQR
+331 SANETINQR
-340 LEAIDGR
+340 LESAEGR
-347 LDGVDGRLDG
+347 LDT
-357 IDELIQ
+357 IDDLIA
-363 SLAKSSDVTSSIDQ
+363 SLAKSSDVTSSIDR
-377 LRQEIEAKI
+377 LREEIEAKI
-386 GKLNEEGKKESVA
+386 GKLNEEGKDDTVA
-399 TLIAGINSSITSI
+399 SLIAGINSSITSI

-451 DAVWGK
+451 DAVWGR

-462 VGNFAKDD
+462 VAGFAKDD

-554 HFRYKCSNTKP
+554 HFRYKCGNTKP
-565 SAEPQVSNVAY
+565 SAEPQASNVAY

-587 GEKKPSERSVYSK
+587 GEKKASERSVYSK

-615 DGFGIGFDSE
+615 NGFGIGFDSE
-625 VNTFNQTSVVNQPSW
+625 VNTFNQTSEQAQPTW

-865 TTIDLNKTYKFKVV
+865 TAIDLNKTYKFRVV

-949 NFNNEGSK
+949 NFDNEGSK

-1080 SIDAQIKDV
+1080 IDAQIKDV

-1097 DKPLFSKAYLADAAG
+1097 DKPLFSKAYLADATG

>member
-31 DIENLQDQITN
+31 DIENLQGQITN

-48 QLTKEKIQNVET
+48 QLTKEKIKNVET

-117 GINGKITDIN
+117 GINGKI
-127 GQIIDLDAK
+127 
-136 YTTANGQIIDLN
+136 
-148 GKISDLDARL
+148 SDLDARL

-213 ADNLKSIKESLEGQI
+213 AANLKSIKESLEGQI
-228 NTLSDKVNDLSKKLA
+228 NTLGEKVNELSTKLA
-243 DQNAD
+243 KQNAD

-258 QLKDAQDGISANG
+258 QLDDAKNGISANG
-271 DKINENKQKID
+271 NKITENEQKIS

-287 LLELEGK
+287 LEELK
-294 IAANKLAVETL
+294 NQIAANKLAVERL
-305 ESNFLTKVNELV
+305 ESNYLSKLGDIVNEQ
-317 AGPNGLKTS
+317 GGLKTS
-326 IDGLK
+326 IEGLK
-331 NANETVNQR
+331 NANE
-340 LEAIDGR
+340 AIEGR
-347 LDGVDGRLDG
+347 LNTAESRLDT
-357 IDELIQ
+357 IEDLIA

-386 GKLNEEGKKESVA
+386 GKLNEEGKDDTVA
-399 TLIAGINSSITSI
+399 SLIAGINTSITSI

-451 DAVWGK
+451 DAVWGR

-476 FPEAS
+476 FPEKS

-565 SAEPQVSNVAY
+565 EAEPQASNVAY

-625 VNTFNQTSVVNQPSW
+625 VNTFNQTSVVNQPTW

-837 VSCNYNNGTKVAL
+837 VSCNYNNTTKVAL

-949 NFNNEGSK
+949 NFDNEGSK

-1080 SIDAQIKDV
+1080 IDAQIKDV

-1140 DKASVQLGHTTVTL
+1140 DKASVQLGHATVTL
-1154 QLFVTDVFGHCS
+1154 HLFVTDVFGHCS

>member
-14 LLIAPATTFVG
+14 LLVAPATTFVG

-31 DIENLQDQITN
+31 DIENLQGQITN

-48 QLTKEKIQNVET
+48 QLTKEKIKNVET

-117 GINGKITDIN
+117 GINGKI
-127 GQIIDLDAK
+127 
-136 YTTANGQIIDLN
+136 
-148 GKISDLDARL
+148 SDLDARL

-194 LAEQTAATAEANK
+194 LAEQTAATADANK

-213 ADNLKSIKESLEGQI
+213 AENLKSIKESLEGQI

-258 QLKDAQDGISANG
+258 QLNDAKEGISANG
-271 DKINENKQKID
+271 DKIIKNKQKID
-282 GIVNQ
+282 EIVGQLTELQNQ
-287 LLELEGK
+287 
-294 IAANKLAVETL
+294 IAKNKSAVETL
-305 ESNFLTKVNELV
+305 ESNFLTEIDKIVNEQ
-317 AGPNGLKTS
+317 NGLKTS
-326 IDGLK
+326 IEGLK
-331 NANETVNQR
+331 SANETVNQR
-340 LEAIDGR
+340 LESAEGR
-347 LDGVDGRLDG
+347 LDTIED
-357 IDELIQ
+357 LIA

-386 GKLNEEGKKESVA
+386 GKLNEEGKDDTVA
-399 TLIAGINSSITSI
+399 SLIAGINTSITSI

-451 DAVWGK
+451 DAVWGR

-476 FPEAS
+476 FPEKS

-565 SAEPQVSNVAY
+565 EAEPQASNVAY

-625 VNTFNQTSVVNQPSW
+625 VNTFNQTSVVNQPTW

-837 VSCNYNNGTKVAL
+837 VSCNYNNTTKVAL

-893 SYTMKTPTKWKEKI
+893 SYTMKTPTKWKENI

-949 NFNNEGSK
+949 NFDNEGSK

-1054 ASINAYDPSK
+1054 ARIDAYDPSK
-1064 GFSNGQ
+1064 GFSNNGQ

-1080 SIDAQIKDV
+1080 IDAQIKDV
-1089 KVKFMNEG
+1089 KVRFMNEG

-1126 NNAAKADHIVLETK
+1126 NNAARADHIVLETK
-1140 DKASVQLGHTTVTL
+1140 DKASVQLGHATVTL
-1154 QLFVTDVFGHCS
+1154 NLFVTDVFGHCS
-1166 EKNQYNIT
+1166 EKNRYNIT

>member
-14 LLIAPATTFVG
+14 LLVAPATTFVG

-31 DIENLQDQITN
+31 DIENLQGQITN

-117 GINGKITDIN
+117 GINGKI
-127 GQIIDLDAK
+127 
-136 YTTANGQIIDLN
+136 
-148 GKISDLDARL
+148 SDLDARL

-213 ADNLKSIKESLEGQI
+213 AENLKSIKESLEGQI

-258 QLKDAQDGISANG
+258 QLNDANEGISANG
-271 DKINENKQKID
+271 DKIKANKQKID
-282 GIVNQ
+282 EIVGQLTELQNQ
-287 LLELEGK
+287 
-294 IAANKLAVETL
+294 INANKSKVETL
-305 ESNFLTKVNELV
+305 ESNYLSKVNELV
-317 AGPNGLKTS
+317 AGQNGLKTS
-326 IDGLK
+326 IEGLK
-331 NANETVNQR
+331 SANETINQR
-340 LEAIDGR
+340 LESAEGR
-347 LDGVDGRLDG
+347 LDT
-357 IDELIQ
+357 IDDLIA
-363 SLAKSSDVTSSIDQ
+363 SLAKSSDVTSSIDR
-377 LRQEIEAKI
+377 LREEIEAKI
-386 GKLNEEGKKESVA
+386 GKLNEEGKDDTVA
-399 TLIAGINSSITSI
+399 SLIAGINSSITSI

-451 DAVWGK
+451 DAVWGR

-462 VGNFAKDD
+462 VAGFAKDD

-554 HFRYKCSNTKP
+554 HFRYKCGNTKP

-625 VNTFNQTSVVNQPSW
+625 VNTFNQTSVVPQPTW

-760 FTKPLIADDNAHAE
+760 FTKPLIADDNAHAV

-865 TTIDLNKTYKFKVV
+865 TAIDLNKTYKFRVV

-893 SYTMKTPTKWKEKI
+893 SYTMKAPTGWNAKI
-907 VRGTNLFNNNV
+907 VRGTNLFNNDV

-926 LDSNGNIVAAYGD
+926 LGTSGNVVAAYGD

-949 NFNNEGSK
+949 NFDNEGSK

-971 NLTYQPTSGL
+971 NLTYQPASGL

-1008 FGCRNLWQAVGGDG
+1008 FGCRNLWQAAGGDG
-1022 DFAVK
+1022 NFKVK

-1054 ASINAYDPSK
+1054 GSINAYDPSK
-1064 GFSNGQ
+1064 GFRNGQ
-1070 GTKMNFLGSS
+1070 GTKMNFLGS

-1140 DKASVQLGHTTVTL
+1140 DKASVQLGQTTITL

-1174 IKIDPNLIPSHIKH
+1174 IKIDPNLIPSHINH

>member
-14 LLIAPATTFVG
+14 LLVAPATTFVG

-31 DIENLQDQITN
+31 DIENLQGQITN

-48 QLTKEKIQNVET
+48 QLTKEKIKNVET

-81 EGTDADAAT
+81 EGSDADAAT

-117 GINGKITDIN
+117 GI
-127 GQIIDLDAK
+127 
-136 YTTANGQIIDLN
+136 N

-258 QLKDAQDGISANG
+258 QLNDANEGISANG
-271 DKINENKQKID
+271 DKIKANKQKID
-282 GIVNQ
+282 EIVGQLTELQNQ
-287 LLELEGK
+287 
-294 IAANKLAVETL
+294 INANKSKVETL
-305 ESNFLTKVNELV
+305 ESNYLSKVNELV
-317 AGPNGLKTS
+317 AGQNGLKTS
-326 IDGLK
+326 IEGLK
-331 NANETVNQR
+331 SANETINQR
-340 LEAIDGR
+340 LESAEGR
-347 LDGVDGRLDG
+347 LDT
-357 IDELIQ
+357 IDDLIA
-363 SLAKSSDVTSSIDQ
+363 SLAKSSDVTSSIDR
-377 LRQEIEAKI
+377 LREEIEAKI
-386 GKLNEEGKKESVA
+386 GKLNEEGKDDTVA
-399 TLIAGINSSITSI
+399 SLIAGINGNITTI

-476 FPEAS
+476 FPEKS

-539 GHLITRATKAQNGLY
+539 GHFITRATKAQNGLY
-554 HFRYKCSNTKP
+554 HFRYKCGNTKP
-565 SAEPQVSNVAY
+565 EAEPQVSKVAY

-625 VNTFNQTSVVNQPSW
+625 VNTFNQTSVVPQPTW

-774 VTPEAKTEQTAFADD
+774 VTPKAKTEQIAFADD

-893 SYTMKTPTKWKEKI
+893 SYTMKAPTGWNEKI
-907 VRGTNLFNNNV
+907 VRGTNLFNDDV

-1008 FGCRNLWQAVGGDG
+1008 FGCRNLWQAAGGDG
-1022 DFAVK
+1022 NFKVK

-1054 ASINAYDPSK
+1054 GSINAYDPSK
-1064 GFSNGQ
+1064 GFRNDQ
-1070 GTKMNFLGSS
+1070 GTKMNFLGS

-1140 DKASVQLGHTTVTL
+1140 DKASVQLGQTTITL

>member
-31 DIENLQDQITN
+31 DIENLQNQITN

-117 GINGKITDIN
+117 GINGN
-127 GQIIDLDAK
+127 
-136 YTTANGQIIDLN
+136 
-148 GKISDLDARL
+148 ISSLDARL

-258 QLKDAQDGISANG
+258 QLNDAKDGISANG
-271 DKINENKQKID
+271 DKINKNKQKID
-282 GIVNQ
+282 EIVGQLTELQNQ
-287 LLELEGK
+287 VAK
-294 IAANKLAVETL
+294 NKLAVETL
-305 ESNFLTKVNELV
+305 ESNYLSKVNELV
-317 AGPNGLKTS
+317 AGQNGLKTS
-326 IDGLK
+326 IEGLK
-331 NANETVNQR
+331 SANETINQR
-340 LEAIDGR
+340 LGSAEGR
-347 LDGVDGRLDG
+347 LDTIED
-357 IDELIQ
+357 LIA

-386 GKLNEEGKKESVA
+386 GKLNEEGKDDTVA
-399 TLIAGINSSITSI
+399 SLIAGINSSITSI

-462 VGNFAKDD
+462 VAGFAKDD

-554 HFRYKCSNTKP
+554 HFRYKCGNTKP
-565 SAEPQVSNVAY
+565 SAEPQASNVAY

-587 GEKKPSERSVYSK
+587 GEKKASERSVYSK

-625 VNTFNQTSVVNQPSW
+625 VNTFNQTSEQAQPTW

-687 NGGYDANAVAD
+687 NGAYDANAVAD

-774 VTPEAKTEQTAFADD
+774 VTPEAKTDQTAFADD

-812 LPISGEDAGS
+812 LPISGENAGS
-822 VKSVTLTSADKQTNY
+822 VKSVTLTSADKQTDY

-858 LKFAYDP
+858 LKFVYDP

-893 SYTMKTPTKWKEKI
+893 SYTMKAPTGLNAKI
-907 VRGTNLFNNNV
+907 VRGTNLFNNDV

-926 LDSNGNIVAAYGD
+926 HGVDQSGNPIVTAAYGD
-939 FSSIIANVNM
+939 FSSIIAHVNE
-949 NFNNEGSK
+949 NLDGNNSK
-957 ILFKNTDVYSQQNN
+957 IWFKNTDVYSQQNN
-971 NLTYQPTSGL
+971 NLAYKPESGL
-981 TSYDKFVVPFAA
+981 TSYNKFVVPFAA

-1008 FGCRNLWQAVGGDG
+1008 FGCNNLWQAAGGDG
-1022 DFAVK
+1022 NFKVK

-1054 ASINAYDPSK
+1054 GSINAYDPSK

-1080 SIDAQIKDV
+1080 IDAQIKDV
-1089 KVKFMNEG
+1089 KVYFKNEG
-1097 DKPLFSKAYLADAAG
+1097 DMPLFSKAYLADAHG

-1140 DKASVQLGHTTVTL
+1140 DKASVQLGQTTITL
-1154 QLFVTDVFGHCS
+1154 QLVVTDVFGHS
-1166 EKNQYNIT
+1166 SKKDQYNIT
-1174 IKIDPNLIPSHIKH
+1174 IKIDPNLTPSHIKH

>member
-14 LLIAPATTFVG
+14 LLVAPATTFVG

-31 DIENLQDQITN
+31 DIENLQGQITN

-48 QLTKEKIQNVET
+48 QLTKEKIKNVET

-81 EGTDADAAT
+81 EGSDADAAT

-117 GINGKITDIN
+117 GI
-127 GQIIDLDAK
+127 
-136 YTTANGQIIDLN
+136 N

-194 LAEQTAATAEANK
+194 LAEKTAATADANK

-213 ADNLKSIKESLEGQI
+213 AENLKSIKESLEGQI

-258 QLKDAQDGISANG
+258 QLNDANEGISANG
-271 DKINENKQKID
+271 DKIIKNKQKID
-282 GIVNQ
+282 EIVGQLTELQNQ
-287 LLELEGK
+287 
-294 IAANKLAVETL
+294 IAKNKSAVETL
-305 ESNFLTKVNELV
+305 ESNFLTEIDKIVNEQ
-317 AGPNGLKTS
+317 NGLKTS
-326 IDGLK
+326 IEGLK
-331 NANETVNQR
+331 SANETVNQR
-340 LEAIDGR
+340 LESAEGR
-347 LDGVDGRLDG
+347 LDTIED
-357 IDELIQ
+357 LIA

-386 GKLNEEGKKESVA
+386 GKLNEEGKDDTVA
-399 TLIAGINSSITSI
+399 SLIAGINTSITSI

-476 FPEAS
+476 FPEKS

-505 NPTDIDFDNLK
+505 NPTDIDFDSLK

-554 HFRYKCSNTKP
+554 HFRYKCGNTKP
-565 SAEPQVSNVAY
+565 SAEPQASNVAY

-625 VNTFNQTSVVNQPSW
+625 VNTFNQTSVVPQPTW

-760 FTKPLIADDNAHAE
+760 FTKPLIADDNAHAV

-865 TTIDLNKTYKFKVV
+865 TAIDLNKTYKFRVV

-893 SYTMKTPTKWKEKI
+893 SYTMKAPTGWNAKI
-907 VRGTNLFNNNV
+907 VHGTNLFNNDV

-926 LDSNGNIVAAYGD
+926 LGTSGNVVAAYGN

-949 NFNNEGSK
+949 NFDNEGSK

-971 NLTYQPTSGL
+971 NLTYQPASGL

-1008 FGCRNLWQAVGGDG
+1008 FGCRNLWQAAGGDG
-1022 DFAVK
+1022 NFKVK

-1044 AYGAS
+1044 AYGYS

-1054 ASINAYDPSK
+1054 GSINAYDPSK

-1070 GTKMNFLGSS
+1070 GTKMNFLGS

-1140 DKASVQLGHTTVTL
+1140 DNASVQLGHTTVTL

-1166 EKNQYNIT
+1166 KKNQYNIT

>member
-31 DIENLQDQITN
+31 DIENLQGQITN

-117 GINGKITDIN
+117 GINGKI
-127 GQIIDLDAK
+127 
-136 YTTANGQIIDLN
+136 
-148 GKISDLDARL
+148 SDLDARL

-194 LAEQTAATAEANK
+194 LAEQTAATADANK

-258 QLKDAQDGISANG
+258 QLNDANEGISANG
-271 DKINENKQKID
+271 DKIKANKQKID
-282 GIVNQ
+282 EIVGQLTELQNQ
-287 LLELEGK
+287 
-294 IAANKLAVETL
+294 INANKSKVETL
-305 ESNFLTKVNELV
+305 ESNYLSKVNELV
-317 AGPNGLKTS
+317 AGQNGLKTS
-326 IDGLK
+326 IEGLK
-331 NANETVNQR
+331 SANETINQR
-340 LEAIDGR
+340 LESAEGR
-347 LDGVDGRLDG
+347 LDT
-357 IDELIQ
+357 IDDLIA
-363 SLAKSSDVTSSIDQ
+363 SLAKSSDVTSSIDR
-377 LRQEIEAKI
+377 LREEIEAKI
-386 GKLNEEGKKESVA
+386 GKLNEEGKDDTVA
-399 TLIAGINSSITSI
+399 SLIAGINSSITSI

-476 FPEAS
+476 FPEKS

-554 HFRYKCSNTKP
+554 HFRYKCGNTKP
-565 SAEPQVSNVAY
+565 EAEPQVSNVAY

-837 VSCNYNNGTKVAL
+837 VSCNYNNTTKVAL

-949 NFNNEGSK
+949 NFDNEGSK

-1080 SIDAQIKDV
+1080 IDAQIKDV

-1140 DKASVQLGHTTVTL
+1140 DKASVQLGHATVTL
-1154 QLFVTDVFGHCS
+1154 HLFVTDVFGHCS

>member
-117 GINGKITDIN
+117 GINGN
-127 GQIIDLDAK
+127 
-136 YTTANGQIIDLN
+136 
-148 GKISDLDARL
+148 ISSLDARL

-258 QLKDAQDGISANG
+258 QLNDANEGISANG
-271 DKINENKQKID
+271 DKIKANKQKID
-282 GIVNQ
+282 EIVGQLTELQNQ
-287 LLELEGK
+287 
-294 IAANKLAVETL
+294 INANKSKVETL
-305 ESNFLTKVNELV
+305 ESNYLSKVNELV
-317 AGPNGLKTS
+317 AGQNGLKTS
-326 IDGLK
+326 IEGLK
-331 NANETVNQR
+331 SANETINQR
-340 LEAIDGR
+340 LESAEGR
-347 LDGVDGRLDG
+347 LDTIED
-357 IDELIQ
+357 LIA

-386 GKLNEEGKKESVA
+386 GKLNEEGKDDTVA
-399 TLIAGINSSITSI
+399 SLIAGINSSITSI

-462 VGNFAKDD
+462 VESFAKDD

-476 FPEAS
+476 FPEKS

-554 HFRYKCSNTKP
+554 HFRYKCGNTKP
-565 SAEPQVSNVAY
+565 SAEPQASNVAY

-587 GEKKPSERSVYSK
+587 GEKKASERSVYSK

-615 DGFGIGFDSE
+615 NGFGIGFDSE
-625 VNTFNQTSVVNQPSW
+625 VNTFNQTSEQAQPTW

-687 NGGYDANAVAD
+687 NGGYDGNAVAD

-774 VTPEAKTEQTAFADD
+774 VTPKASSVQTAFADD

-822 VKSVTLTSADKQTNY
+822 VKSVTLTSADKQTDY
-837 VSCNYNNGTKVAL
+837 VSCNYNNATKVAL
-850 NHQNEIKN
+850 NHQNDIKN

-865 TTIDLNKTYKFKVV
+865 TAIDLNKTYKFKVV
-879 FYDANDNEVNTVNV
+879 FYDANDNEVNTVTV
-893 SYTMKTPTKWKEKI
+893 SYTMKAPTDRNAKI
-907 VRGTNLFNNNV
+907 VRGTNLFNNDV

-926 LDSNGNIVAAYGD
+926 PGVDNNGNPIVTAAYGD

-949 NFNNEGSK
+949 DLDGSGSK

-971 NLTYQPTSGL
+971 NLAYKPLSNTTS
-981 TSYDKFVVPFAA
+981 SYNKFVVPFAA

-1008 FGCRNLWQAVGGDG
+1008 FGCRNLWQAAGGDG
-1022 DFAVK
+1022 DFKVK

-1054 ASINAYDPSK
+1054 GSITAFDPSK

-1080 SIDAQIKDV
+1080 IDAQIKDV
-1089 KVKFMNEG
+1089 KVEFMKES
-1097 DKPLFSKAYLADAAG
+1097 DKPLFSKAYLADING
-1112 NMVEDMLTN
+1112 NMVEDMLTKA
-1121 TVTTP
+1121 VTTP

-1140 DKASVQLGHTTVTL
+1140 DKAYVQDQTSIEL
-1154 QLFVTDVFGHCS
+1154 QLVVTDVFGHTS
-1166 EKNQYNIT
+1166 KNGQYKIT
-1174 IKIDPNLIPSHIKH
+1174 IKIIHNVTPNNINH

>member
-31 DIENLQDQITN
+31 DIENLQGQITN

-117 GINGKITDIN
+117 GINGKI
-127 GQIIDLDAK
+127 
-136 YTTANGQIIDLN
+136 
-148 GKISDLDARL
+148 SDLDARL

-194 LAEQTAATAEANK
+194 LAEKTAATADANK

-258 QLKDAQDGISANG
+258 QLNDANEGISANG
-271 DKINENKQKID
+271 DKIIKNKQKID
-282 GIVNQ
+282 EIVGQLTELQNQ
-287 LLELEGK
+287 
-294 IAANKLAVETL
+294 IAKNKSAVETL
-305 ESNFLTKVNELV
+305 ESNFLTEIDKIVNEQ
-317 AGPNGLKTS
+317 NGLKTS
-326 IDGLK
+326 IEGLK
-331 NANETVNQR
+331 SANETVNQR
-340 LEAIDGR
+340 LESAEGR
-347 LDGVDGRLDG
+347 LDTIED
-357 IDELIQ
+357 LIA

-386 GKLNEEGKKESVA
+386 GKLNEEGKDDTVA
-399 TLIAGINSSITSI
+399 SLIAGINTSITSI

-451 DAVWGK
+451 DAVWGR

-462 VGNFAKDD
+462 VGSFAKDD

-476 FPEAS
+476 FPEKS

-554 HFRYKCSNTKP
+554 HFRYKCGNTKP

-837 VSCNYNNGTKVAL
+837 VSCNYNNTTKVAL

-949 NFNNEGSK
+949 NFDNEGSK

-1027 FASRVLNAKGFN
+1027 FASRVLNAEGFN

-1070 GTKMNFLGSS
+1070 CTKMNFLGS

-1140 DKASVQLGHTTVTL
+1140 DKASVQLGHATVTL
-1154 QLFVTDVFGHCS
+1154 HLFVTDVFGHCS

>member
-31 DIENLQDQITN
+31 DIENLQGQITN

-258 QLKDAQDGISANG
+258 QLNDANEGISANG
-271 DKINENKQKID
+271 DKIKANKQKID
-282 GIVNQ
+282 EIVGQLTELQNQ
-287 LLELEGK
+287 
-294 IAANKLAVETL
+294 INANKSKVETL
-305 ESNFLTKVNELV
+305 ESNYLSKVNELV
-317 AGPNGLKTS
+317 AGQNGLKTS
-326 IDGLK
+326 IEGLK
-331 NANETVNQR
+331 SANETINQR
-340 LEAIDGR
+340 LESAEGR
-347 LDGVDGRLDG
+347 LDTIED
-357 IDELIQ
+357 LIA

-386 GKLNEEGKKESVA
+386 GKLNEEGKDDTVA
-399 TLIAGINSSITSI
+399 SLIAGINTSITSI

-476 FPEAS
+476 FPEKS

-565 SAEPQVSNVAY
+565 EAEPQASNVAY

-625 VNTFNQTSVVNQPSW
+625 VNTFNQTSVVPQPTW

-687 NGGYDANAVAD
+687 NGAYDANAVAD

-858 LKFAYDP
+858 LKFVYDP

-893 SYTMKTPTKWKEKI
+893 SYTMKAPTGLNAKI
-907 VRGTNLFNNNV
+907 VRGTNLFNNDV

-926 LDSNGNIVAAYGD
+926 HGVDQSGNPIVTAAYGD
-939 FSSIIANVNM
+939 FSSIIAHVNE
-949 NFNNEGSK
+949 NLDGNNSK
-957 ILFKNTDVYSQQNN
+957 IWFKNTDVYSQQNN
-971 NLTYQPTSGL
+971 NLAYRPESGL
-981 TSYDKFVVPFAA
+981 TSYNKFVVPFAA

-1008 FGCRNLWQAVGGDG
+1008 FGCNNLWQAAGGDG
-1022 DFAVK
+1022 NFKVK

-1054 ASINAYDPSK
+1054 GSINAYDPSK

-1080 SIDAQIKDV
+1080 IDAQIKDV
-1089 KVKFMNEG
+1089 KVYFKNEG
-1097 DKPLFSKAYLADAAG
+1097 DMPLFSKAYLADAAG
-1112 NMVEDMLTN
+1112 HMVEDMLTN

-1140 DKASVQLGHTTVTL
+1140 DKASVQLGQTTITL
-1154 QLFVTDVFGHCS
+1154 QLVVTDVFGHS
-1166 EKNQYNIT
+1166 SKKDQYNIT
-1174 IKIDPNLIPSHIKH
+1174 IKIDPNLTPSHINH

>member
-31 DIENLQDQITN
+31 DIENLQGQITN

-117 GINGKITDIN
+117 GI
-127 GQIIDLDAK
+127 
-136 YTTANGQIIDLN
+136 N

-258 QLKDAQDGISANG
+258 QLNDANEGISANG
-271 DKINENKQKID
+271 DKIKANKQKID
-282 GIVNQ
+282 EIVGQLTELQNQ
-287 LLELEGK
+287 
-294 IAANKLAVETL
+294 INANKSKVETL
-305 ESNFLTKVNELV
+305 ESNYLSKVNELV
-317 AGPNGLKTS
+317 AGQNGLKTS
-326 IDGLK
+326 IEGLK
-331 NANETVNQR
+331 SANETVNQR
-340 LEAIDGR
+340 LESAEGR
-347 LDGVDGRLDG
+347 LDTIED
-357 IDELIQ
+357 LIA

-386 GKLNEEGKKESVA
+386 GKLNEEGKDDTVA
-399 TLIAGINSSITSI
+399 SLIAGINTSITSI

-451 DAVWGK
+451 DAVWGR

-462 VGNFAKDD
+462 VGSFAKDD

-476 FPEAS
+476 FPEKS

-523 DEKSTAYTLT
+523 DEKSTTYTLT

-554 HFRYKCSNTKP
+554 HFRYKCGNTKP
-565 SAEPQVSNVAY
+565 EAEPQVSNVAY

-687 NGGYDANAVAD
+687 NSGYDANAVAD

-837 VSCNYNNGTKVAL
+837 VSCNYNNTTKVAL

-949 NFNNEGSK
+949 NFDNEGSK

-1080 SIDAQIKDV
+1080 IDAQIKDV

-1126 NNAAKADHIVLETK
+1126 NNAARADHIVLETK
-1140 DKASVQLGHTTVTL
+1140 DKASVQLGHATVTL
-1154 QLFVTDVFGHCS
+1154 HLFVTDVFGHCS

>member
-117 GINGKITDIN
+117 GINGKI
-127 GQIIDLDAK
+127 
-136 YTTANGQIIDLN
+136 
-148 GKISDLDARL
+148 SDLDARL

-228 NTLSDKVNDLSKKLA
+228 NTLSDKVNDLSKELA
-243 DQNAD
+243 KQNAD
-248 ITAQINSLKS
+248 ITGQISSLKS
-258 QLKDAQDGISANG
+258 QLEDAKNDISANG
-271 DKINENKQKID
+271 DKILANKQKID
-282 GIVNQ
+282 EIVGQLTELQNQ
-287 LLELEGK
+287 VAK
-294 IAANKLAVETL
+294 NKLAVETL
-305 ESNFLTKVNELV
+305 ESNYLSKVNELV
-317 AGPNGLKTS
+317 AGQNGLKTS
-326 IDGLK
+326 IEGLK
-331 NANETVNQR
+331 SANETINQR
-340 LEAIDGR
+340 LESAEGR
-347 LDGVDGRLDG
+347 LDTIED
-357 IDELIQ
+357 LIA

-386 GKLNEEGKKESVA
+386 GKLNEEGKDDTVA
-399 TLIAGINSSITSI
+399 SLIAGINTSITSI

-462 VGNFAKDD
+462 VAGFAKDD

-554 HFRYKCSNTKP
+554 HFRYKCGNTKP
-565 SAEPQVSNVAY
+565 SAEPQASNVAY

-587 GEKKPSERSVYSK
+587 GEKKASERSVYSK

-625 VNTFNQTSVVNQPSW
+625 VNTFNQTSVVNQPTW

-687 NGGYDANAVAD
+687 NGAYDANAVAD

-774 VTPEAKTEQTAFADD
+774 VTPEAKTDQTAFADD

-812 LPISGEDAGS
+812 LPISGENAGS
-822 VKSVTLTSADKQTNY
+822 VKSVTLTSADKQTDY

-858 LKFAYDP
+858 LKFVYDP

-893 SYTMKTPTKWKEKI
+893 SYTMKAPTGLNAKI
-907 VRGTNLFNNNV
+907 VRGTNLFNNDV

-926 LDSNGNIVAAYGD
+926 HGVDQSGNPIVTAAYGD
-939 FSSIIANVNM
+939 FSSIIAHVNE
-949 NFNNEGSK
+949 NLDGNNSK
-957 ILFKNTDVYSQQNN
+957 IWFKNTDVYSQQNN
-971 NLTYQPTSGL
+971 NLAYKPESGL
-981 TSYDKFVVPFAA
+981 TSYNKFVVPFAA

-1008 FGCRNLWQAVGGDG
+1008 FGCNNLWQAAGGDG
-1022 DFAVK
+1022 NFKVK

-1054 ASINAYDPSK
+1054 ESINAYDPSK

-1080 SIDAQIKDV
+1080 IDAQIKDV
-1089 KVKFMNEG
+1089 KVYFKNEG
-1097 DKPLFSKAYLADAAG
+1097 DMPLFSKAYLADAHG

-1140 DKASVQLGHTTVTL
+1140 DKASVQLGQTTITL
-1154 QLFVTDVFGHCS
+1154 QLVVTDVFGHS
-1166 EKNQYNIT
+1166 SKKDQYNIT
-1174 IKIDPNLIPSHIKH
+1174 IKIDPNLTPSHIKH

>member
-31 DIENLQDQITN
+31 DIENLQGQITN

-117 GINGKITDIN
+117 GINGKI
-127 GQIIDLDAK
+127 
-136 YTTANGQIIDLN
+136 
-148 GKISDLDARL
+148 SDLDARL

-194 LAEQTAATAEANK
+194 LAEKTAATADANK

-213 ADNLKSIKESLEGQI
+213 AENLKSIKESLEGQI

-258 QLKDAQDGISANG
+258 QLNDANEGISANG
-271 DKINENKQKID
+271 DKIIKNKQKID
-282 GIVNQ
+282 EIVGQLTELQNQ
-287 LLELEGK
+287 
-294 IAANKLAVETL
+294 IAKNKSAVETL
-305 ESNFLTKVNELV
+305 ESNFLTEIDKIVNEQ
-317 AGPNGLKTS
+317 NGLKTS
-326 IDGLK
+326 IEGLK
-331 NANETVNQR
+331 SANETVNQR
-340 LEAIDGR
+340 LESAEGR
-347 LDGVDGRLDG
+347 LDTIED
-357 IDELIQ
+357 LIA

-386 GKLNEEGKKESVA
+386 GKLNEEGKDDTVA
-399 TLIAGINSSITSI
+399 SLIAGINTSITSI

-476 FPEAS
+476 FPEKS

-554 HFRYKCSNTKP
+554 HFRYKCGNTKP
-565 SAEPQVSNVAY
+565 SAEPQASNVAY

-625 VNTFNQTSVVNQPSW
+625 VNTFNQTSVVPQPTW

-687 NGGYDANAVAD
+687 NGAYDANAVAD

-858 LKFAYDP
+858 LKFVYDP

-893 SYTMKTPTKWKEKI
+893 SYTMKAPTGLNAKI
-907 VRGTNLFNNNV
+907 VRGTNLFNNDV

-926 LDSNGNIVAAYGD
+926 LGTSGNVVAAYGD
-939 FSSIIANVNM
+939 FSSIIAHVNE
-949 NFNNEGSK
+949 NLDGNNSK
-957 ILFKNTDVYSQQNN
+957 IWFKNTDVYSQQNN
-971 NLTYQPTSGL
+971 NLAYKPESGL
-981 TSYDKFVVPFAA
+981 TSYNKFVVPFAA

-1008 FGCRNLWQAVGGDG
+1008 FGCNNLWQAAGGDG
-1022 DFAVK
+1022 NFKVK

-1054 ASINAYDPSK
+1054 GSINAYDPSK

-1080 SIDAQIKDV
+1080 IDAQIKDV
-1089 KVKFMNEG
+1089 KVYFKNEG
-1097 DKPLFSKAYLADAAG
+1097 DMPLFSKAYLADAAG

-1140 DKASVQLGHTTVTL
+1140 DKASVQLGQTTITL
-1154 QLFVTDVFGHCS
+1154 QLVVTDVFGHS
-1166 EKNQYNIT
+1166 SKKDQYNIT
-1174 IKIDPNLIPSHIKH
+1174 IKIDPNLTPSHINH

>member
-31 DIENLQDQITN
+31 DIENLQGQITN

-48 QLTKEKIQNVET
+48 QLTKEKIKNVET

-81 EGTDADAAT
+81 EGSDADAAT

-117 GINGKITDIN
+117 GI
-127 GQIIDLDAK
+127 
-136 YTTANGQIIDLN
+136 N

-228 NTLSDKVNDLSKKLA
+228 NTLSEKVNDLSKELA
-243 DQNAD
+243 KQNAD

-258 QLKDAQDGISANG
+258 QLSDANEGISANG
-271 DKINENKQKID
+271 DKIKENKQKID
-282 GIVNQ
+282 EIVGQ
-287 LLELEGK
+287 LTELQNH
-294 IAANKLAVETL
+294 INANKSKVETL
-305 ESNFLTKVNELV
+305 ESNYLSKVNELV
-317 AGPNGLKTS
+317 AGQNGLKTS
-326 IDGLK
+326 IEGLK
-331 NANETVNQR
+331 SANETVNQR
-340 LEAIDGR
+340 LESAEGR
-347 LDGVDGRLDG
+347 LDTIED
-357 IDELIQ
+357 LIA

-386 GKLNEEGKKESVA
+386 GKLNEEGKDDTVA
-399 TLIAGINSSITSI
+399 SLIASINSSITSI

-451 DAVWGK
+451 DAVWGR

-476 FPEAS
+476 FPEKS

-554 HFRYKCSNTKP
+554 HFRYKCGNTKP
-565 SAEPQVSNVAY
+565 EAEPQVSKVAY

-625 VNTFNQTSVVNQPSW
+625 VNTFNQTSVVPQPTW

-687 NGGYDANAVAD
+687 NGAYDANAVAD

-850 NHQNEIKN
+850 KHQNEIKN
-858 LKFAYDP
+858 LKFVYDP

-893 SYTMKTPTKWKEKI
+893 SYTMKAPTGLNAKI
-907 VRGTNLFNNNV
+907 VRGTNLFNNDV

-926 LDSNGNIVAAYGD
+926 LGTSGNVVAAYGD
-939 FSSIIANVNM
+939 FSSIIAHVNE
-949 NFNNEGSK
+949 NLDGNNSK
-957 ILFKNTDVYSQQNN
+957 IWFKNTDVYSQQNN
-971 NLTYQPTSGL
+971 NLAYKPESGL
-981 TSYDKFVVPFAA
+981 TSYNKFVVPFAA

-1008 FGCRNLWQAVGGDG
+1008 FGCNNLWQAAGGDG
-1022 DFAVK
+1022 NFKVK

-1054 ASINAYDPSK
+1054 GSINAYDPSK

-1080 SIDAQIKDV
+1080 IDAQIKDV
-1089 KVKFMNEG
+1089 KVYFKNEG
-1097 DKPLFSKAYLADAAG
+1097 DMPLFSKAYLADAAG

-1121 TVTTP
+1121 TKTTP

-1140 DKASVQLGHTTVTL
+1140 DKASVQLGQTTITL
-1154 QLFVTDVFGHCS
+1154 QLVVTDVFGHS
-1166 EKNQYNIT
+1166 SKKDQYNIT
-1174 IKIDPNLIPSHIKH
+1174 IKIDPNLTPSHINH

>member
-31 DIENLQDQITN
+31 DIENLQGQITN

-48 QLTKEKIQNVET
+48 QLTKEKIKNVET

-81 EGTDADAAT
+81 EGSDADAAT
-90 LAAAQKLVEDAQAQ
+90 LAAAQKLVKDAQAQ

-117 GINGKITDIN
+117 GI
-127 GQIIDLDAK
+127 
-136 YTTANGQIIDLN
+136 N

-228 NTLSDKVNDLSKKLA
+228 NTLSEKVNDLSKELA
-243 DQNAD
+243 KQNAD

-258 QLKDAQDGISANG
+258 QLSDANEGISANG
-271 DKINENKQKID
+271 DKIKENKQKID
-282 GIVNQ
+282 EIVGQ
-287 LLELEGK
+287 LTELQNH
-294 IAANKLAVETL
+294 INANKSKVETL
-305 ESNFLTKVNELV
+305 ESNYLSKVNELV
-317 AGPNGLKTS
+317 AGQNGLKTS
-326 IDGLK
+326 IEGLK
-331 NANETVNQR
+331 SANETVNQR
-340 LEAIDGR
+340 LESAEGR
-347 LDGVDGRLDG
+347 LDTIED
-357 IDELIQ
+357 LIA

-377 LRQEIEAKI
+377 LRQKIEAKI
-386 GKLNEEGKKESVA
+386 GKLNEEGKDDTVA
-399 TLIAGINSSITSI
+399 SLIASINSSITSI

-451 DAVWGK
+451 DAVWGR

-476 FPEAS
+476 FPEKS

-554 HFRYKCSNTKP
+554 HFRYKCGNTKP
-565 SAEPQVSNVAY
+565 EAEPQVSKVAY

-625 VNTFNQTSVVNQPSW
+625 VNTFNQTSVVPQPTW

-687 NGGYDANAVAD
+687 NGAYDANAVAD

-858 LKFAYDP
+858 LKFVYDP

-893 SYTMKTPTKWKEKI
+893 SYTMKAPTGLNAKI
-907 VRGTNLFNNNV
+907 VRGTNLFNNDV

-926 LDSNGNIVAAYGD
+926 LGTSGNVVAAYGD
-939 FSSIIANVNM
+939 FSSIIAHVNE
-949 NFNNEGSK
+949 NLDGNNSK
-957 ILFKNTDVYSQQNN
+957 IWFKNTDVYSQQNN
-971 NLTYQPTSGL
+971 NLAYKPESGL
-981 TSYDKFVVPFAA
+981 TSYNKFVVPFAA

-1008 FGCRNLWQAVGGDG
+1008 FGCNNLWQAAGGDG
-1022 DFAVK
+1022 NFKVK

-1054 ASINAYDPSK
+1054 GSINASDPSK

-1080 SIDAQIKDV
+1080 IDAQIKDV
-1089 KVKFMNEG
+1089 KVYFKNEG
-1097 DKPLFSKAYLADAAG
+1097 DMPLFTKAYLADAAG

-1121 TVTTP
+1121 TKTTP

-1140 DKASVQLGHTTVTL
+1140 DKASVQLGQTTITL
-1154 QLFVTDVFGHCS
+1154 QLVVTDVFGHS
-1166 EKNQYNIT
+1166 SKKDQYNIT
-1174 IKIDPNLIPSHIKH
+1174 IKIDPNLTPSHINH

>member
-31 DIENLQDQITN
+31 DIENLQGQITN

-117 GINGKITDIN
+117 GINGN
-127 GQIIDLDAK
+127 
-136 YTTANGQIIDLN
+136 
-148 GKISDLDARL
+148 ISSLDARL

-258 QLKDAQDGISANG
+258 QLNDANEGISANG
-271 DKINENKQKID
+271 DKIKANKQKID
-282 GIVNQ
+282 EIVGQLTELQNQ
-287 LLELEGK
+287 
-294 IAANKLAVETL
+294 INANKSKVETL
-305 ESNFLTKVNELV
+305 ESNYLSKVNELV
-317 AGPNGLKTS
+317 AGQNGLKTS
-326 IDGLK
+326 IEGLK
-331 NANETVNQR
+331 SANETINQR
-340 LEAIDGR
+340 LESAEGR
-347 LDGVDGRLDG
+347 LDTIED
-357 IDELIQ
+357 LIA

-386 GKLNEEGKKESVA
+386 GKLNEEGKDDTVA
-399 TLIAGINSSITSI
+399 SLIAGINSSITSI

-451 DAVWGK
+451 DAVWGR

-476 FPEAS
+476 FPEKS

-554 HFRYKCSNTKP
+554 HFRYKCGNTKP
-565 SAEPQVSNVAY
+565 SAEPQASNVAY

-625 VNTFNQTSVVNQPSW
+625 VNTFNQTSVVPQPTW

-760 FTKPLIADDNAHAE
+760 FTKPLIADDNAHAV

-865 TTIDLNKTYKFKVV
+865 TTIDLNKTYKFRVV

-893 SYTMKTPTKWKEKI
+893 SYTMKAPTGWNAKI
-907 VRGTNLFNNNV
+907 VRGTNLFNNDV

-926 LDSNGNIVAAYGD
+926 LGTSGNVVAAYGD

-949 NFNNEGSK
+949 NFDNEGSK

-971 NLTYQPTSGL
+971 NLTYQPASGL

-1008 FGCRNLWQAVGGDG
+1008 FGCRNLWQAAGGDG
-1022 DFAVK
+1022 NFKVK

-1054 ASINAYDPSK
+1054 GSINAYDPSK

-1070 GTKMNFLGSS
+1070 GTKMNFLGS

-1174 IKIDPNLIPSHIKH
+1174 IKIDPNLIPSHINH

>member
-31 DIENLQDQITN
+31 DIENLQGQITN

-117 GINGKITDIN
+117 GI
-127 GQIIDLDAK
+127 
-136 YTTANGQIIDLN
+136 N

-258 QLKDAQDGISANG
+258 QLNDANEGISANG
-271 DKINENKQKID
+271 DKIKANKQKID
-282 GIVNQ
+282 EIVGQLTELQNQ
-287 LLELEGK
+287 
-294 IAANKLAVETL
+294 INANKSKVETL
-305 ESNFLTKVNELV
+305 ESNYLSKVNELV
-317 AGPNGLKTS
+317 AGQNGLKTS
-326 IDGLK
+326 IEGLK
-331 NANETVNQR
+331 SANETINQR
-340 LEAIDGR
+340 LESAEGR
-347 LDGVDGRLDG
+347 LDTIED
-357 IDELIQ
+357 LIA

-386 GKLNEEGKKESVA
+386 GKLNEEGKDDTVA
-399 TLIAGINSSITSI
+399 SLIAGINSSITSI

-462 VGNFAKDD
+462 VASFAKDD
-470 TKRLVC
+470 TKHLVC
-476 FPEAS
+476 FPEKS

-565 SAEPQVSNVAY
+565 EAEPQASNVAY

-615 DGFGIGFDSE
+615 NGFGIGFDSE
-625 VNTFNQTSVVNQPSW
+625 VNTFNQTSEQAQPTW

-812 LPISGEDAGS
+812 LPISGENAGS
-822 VKSVTLTSADKQTNY
+822 VKSVTLTSADKQTDY
-837 VSCNYNNGTKVAL
+837 ISCNYNNATKVAL

-865 TTIDLNKTYKFKVV
+865 TAIDLNKTYKFKVV

-926 LDSNGNIVAAYGD
+926 LDNSGNIVAAYGD

-949 NFNNEGSK
+949 NFDNEGSK

-971 NLTYQPTSGL
+971 NLTYQPSSGL

-1008 FGCRNLWQAVGGDG
+1008 FDCRNLWQAVGGDG
-1022 DFAVK
+1022 NFAVK

-1054 ASINAYDPSK
+1054 GSINAYDPSK
-1064 GFSNGQ
+1064 GFSNDQ
-1070 GTKMNFLGSS
+1070 GTKMNFLGSN
-1080 SIDAQIKDV
+1080 IDAQIKDV
-1089 KVKFMNEG
+1089 KVKFMNES
-1097 DKPLFSKAYLADAAG
+1097 DKPLFSKAYLADATG

-1140 DKASVQLGHTTVTL
+1140 DKASVQLGEATITL

>member
-14 LLIAPATTFVG
+14 LLVAPATTFVG

-31 DIENLQDQITN
+31 DIENLQGQITN

-48 QLTKEKIQNVET
+48 QLTKEKIKNVET

-81 EGTDADAAT
+81 EGSDADAAT

-117 GINGKITDIN
+117 GI
-127 GQIIDLDAK
+127 
-136 YTTANGQIIDLN
+136 N

-194 LAEQTAATAEANK
+194 LAEKTAATADANK

-258 QLKDAQDGISANG
+258 QLNDANEGISANG
-271 DKINENKQKID
+271 DKIIKNKQKID
-282 GIVNQ
+282 EIVGQLTELQNQ
-287 LLELEGK
+287 
-294 IAANKLAVETL
+294 IAKNKSAVETL
-305 ESNFLTKVNELV
+305 ESNFLTEIDKIVNEQ
-317 AGPNGLKTS
+317 NGLKTS
-326 IDGLK
+326 IEGLK
-331 NANETVNQR
+331 SANETVNQR
-340 LEAIDGR
+340 LESAEGR
-347 LDGVDGRLDG
+347 LDTIED
-357 IDELIQ
+357 LIA

-377 LRQEIEAKI
+377 LRQEIDAKI
-386 GKLNEEGKKESVA
+386 GKLNEEGKDDTVA
-399 TLIAGINSSITSI
+399 SLIAGINTSITSI

-451 DAVWGK
+451 DAVWGR

-462 VGNFAKDD
+462 VGSFAKDD

-476 FPEAS
+476 FPEKS

-523 DEKSTAYTLT
+523 DEKSTTYTLT

-554 HFRYKCSNTKP
+554 HFRYKCGNTKP

-625 VNTFNQTSVVNQPSW
+625 VNTFNQTSVVNQLSW

-837 VSCNYNNGTKVAL
+837 VSCNYNNTTKVAL

-949 NFNNEGSK
+949 NFDNEGSK

-1080 SIDAQIKDV
+1080 IDAQIKDV

-1126 NNAAKADHIVLETK
+1126 NNATKADHIVLETK
-1140 DKASVQLGHTTVTL
+1140 DKASVQLGHATVTL
-1154 QLFVTDVFGHCS
+1154 HLFVTDVFGHCS
-1166 EKNQYNIT
+1166 EKNLYNIT